1 MSTLQFVFGA
11 SGSGKTEFCIRKALE
26 EAGKDLNHNV
36 YYLVPEQDT
45 LAMQKRIVMHEKNKG
60 KGILNLDVLSFQRLY
75 YASFSHA
82 NKKVPKSLDEMGK
95 VMVLSLVA
103 EKYNRNLLY
112 FQGEIDKPGF
122 LEEAKSLISE
132 CMQYGISPENL
143 STCALK
149 SVKKLTGA
157 KLHDMALLYEGFLS
171 WLLEHKK
178 YTEEGIQ
185 DLALEQI
192 LQDPNYKNASFLL
205 DGFTGFTVSELRCLE
220 ILMEGENDILISL
233 EIRSREEGNL
243 YDKGDLSSLFYLTK
257 DAVKEVEELALKL
270 KVKVLPEINVN
281 LYDSISG
288 ERRKEGEVYPRFE
301 KIPALQKICD
311 DYAFGQTEGERVGTV
326 GEKRD
331 RSLEPF
337 EKTNQ
342 KEAQEEAQKEKRIQP
357 FGISIRECPNIL
369 REVEEA
375 AAEIRALVKNEG
387 YRYRDIAVIVP
398 DPESY
403 RDILFRK
410 WKDLEIPFFLE
421 EDIKLMDSPYGKVV
435 RSALLVLE
443 KGFLFDAVF
452 RYLRAFPYRGA
463 EEEELVDR
471 WENLAR
477 ERGWKGLEAFSSLL
491 QSEEGE
497 EELSRGTEEEEEI
510 QSEEV
515 ERHPEEEEINSEEKG
530 ERAYKKKVEDY
541 QAYRD
546 LTCLFTFYERN
557 RKSADQK
564 EEKELDD
571 EKGQNE
577 EKKEKGLVLKD
588 RIDSLSELLEKT
600 DLENRLLVSLSF
612 LAEEGMENREESFEK
627 SIGIILEMMEKM
639 RESLGEIFISKKSFG
654 KLFDLAFSLEKLRQ
668 IPATLD
674 QLVVGDLRRS
684 RFHNPKAFF
693 FLGLSSEFLPKGMGK
708 SIIFTEKERAFLRE
722 SGYRLSPLSWEESYM
737 EKYYVYKAFLTPK
750 ERLYLSYPRAVRNGK
765 SGKASPYLKELFPL
779 FPDLKIIYSEGEKLP
794 IYNGKRALEEL
805 VEELPKQCTGKSLF
819 LQKEE
824 ILHRFKTESFR
835 LLQYLWN
842 REEYR
847 EEVERILKGIF
858 FENTEERITKE
869 MSLALYGEILK
880 GSVSR
885 MEVFYSCPY
894 AHFLQYGLNLKDRK
908 TSEVQ
913 AFTIGNVYHRM
924 LELFFQKLMRRKD
937 IEEVFGE
944 KLEELLEEVLE
955 ELWQDPEFSFFLSG
969 GRNEYLRMKLKK
981 NGRRILW
988 ALGKQLMG
996 GDFRPKAVEEEFK
1009 MEEEGLQLRGRID
1022 RVDEYLSEDR
1032 KKLFL
1037 KVIDYKSGKKEF
1049 SLKNLFSGL
1058 DLQLPLYMDYVLQ
1071 REKER
1076 NPNREVLPSA
1086 LFYFT
1091 MDNPVIPYEE
1101 DFDPEKERLKA
1112 FKPSGLVNLS
1122 EESLSHLE
1130 KREGE
1135 SLLLPV
1141 QCKNGEVEEK
1151 GAAVSSEKLKALLE
1165 FAKQEMLE
1173 GAKRIKEGEKGISP
1187 IRKEG
1192 DITACSY
1199 CPYHSICGFDEDLP
1213 NFRYRNPDSRTDEEL
1228 WEEILKKTK
1237 GKTEEDIEKSDTG
1250 EEKTLIRAKDAKN
1263 IETRKEDGDE

>member
-45 LAMQKRIVMHEKNKG
+45 LAMQKRIVMHENNKG
-60 KGILNLDVLSFQRLY
+60 KGIINLDVLSFQRLY
-75 YASFSHA
+75 YASFSHR
-82 NKKVPKSLDEMGK
+82 NKPVPKALDEMGK

-103 EKYNRNLLY
+103 EKYNRNLHY

-143 STCALK
+143 SACARK

-157 KLHDMALLYEGFLS
+157 KLHDMALLYEGFLN

-185 DLALEQI
+185 DLALEQV
-192 LQDPNYKNASFLL
+192 LQDSNYKNASFLL

-270 KVKVLPEINVN
+270 NVKVLPEINVN

-311 DYAFGQTEGERVGTV
+311 DYAFGQTEGERAGTA

-337 EKTNQ
+337 EKT
-342 KEAQEEAQKEKRIQP
+342 EQKEKQNKP

-375 AAEIRALVKNEG
+375 AAEIRALVKDEG

-463 EEEELVDR
+463 VEEELVDR

-477 ERGWKGLEAFSSLL
+477 ERGLKGLESFSSLL
-491 QSEEGE
+491 QSDEGE
-497 EELSRGTEEEEEI
+497 EELSAGTEEEEEI
-510 QSEEV
+510 QSK
-515 ERHPEEEEINSEEKG
+515 EKG
-530 ERAYKKKVEDY
+530 ESAYKKKVEDY

-546 LTCLFTFYERN
+546 LTCLFTFFERN

-564 EEKELDD
+564 EEKEQDD
-571 EKGQNE
+571 ERGQNE

-600 DLENRLLVSLSF
+600 DLENRLLESLSF
-612 LAEEGMENREESFEK
+612 LSEEGMENREESFEK

-639 RESLGEIFISKKSFG
+639 RESLGEISISKKSFG

-674 QLVVGDLRRS
+674 QVVVGDLRRS

-708 SIIFTEKERAFLRE
+708 NIIFTEKERAFLRE
-722 SGYRLSPLSWEESYM
+722 SGYRLSPLSWEESYI

-779 FPDLKIIYSEGEKLP
+779 FSDLKIIYSERQKLP

-805 VEELPKQCTGKSLF
+805 VEELPKKCTGKSLY

-824 ILHRFKTESFR
+824 IVHRFKTESFR

-842 REEYR
+842 REEYH
-847 EEVERILKGIF
+847 EEVEKILKGIF

-885 MEVFYSCPY
+885 MEIFYSCPY

-913 AFTIGNVYHRM
+913 AFTIGNLYHRM
-924 LELFFQKLMRRKD
+924 LELFFKKLMRRKD
-937 IEEVFGE
+937 MEEAFGE
-944 KLEELLEEVLE
+944 KLEEILNEVLE
-955 ELWQDPEFSFFLSG
+955 ELWQDPEFSLFLSG
-969 GRNEYLRMKLKK
+969 GRNEYLRMKLQK

-988 ALGKQLMG
+988 ALGKQLLG

-1032 KKLFL
+1032 KTLFL
-1037 KVIDYKSGKKEF
+1037 KVIDYKSGKKAF
-1049 SLKNLFSGL
+1049 SLKNLFAGL

-1071 REKER
+1071 REKEK

-1091 MDNPVIPYEE
+1091 MENPVIPY
-1101 DFDPEKERLKA
+1101 DKDSDPDKERLKA
-1112 FKPSGLVNLS
+1112 FKPSGLVNFS

-1130 KREGE
+1130 KREEE

-1151 GAAVSSEKLKALLE
+1151 GAAVSSEKLEALLA
-1165 FAKQEMLE
+1165 FARKEMLE

-1199 CPYHSICGFDEDLP
+1199 CPYHSICGFDEDIP
-1213 NFRYRNPDSRTDEEL
+1213 NFRYRSPDSRTDEEL
-1228 WEEILKKTK
+1228 WEEILKKT
-1237 GKTEEDIEKSDTG
+1237 EEEIEESDTG

>member
-11 SGSGKTEFCIRKALE
+11 SGSGKTEFCVRKAME
-26 EAGKDLNHNV
+26 EAKKDLNHNV

-45 LAMQKRIVMHEKNKG
+45 LAMQKRIVMHENNKG
-60 KGILNLDVLSFQRLY
+60 KGIINLDVLSFQRLY
-75 YASFSHA
+75 YASFSHR
-82 NKKVPKSLDEMGK
+82 NKTVPKALDEMGK

-143 STCALK
+143 SNCALK

-157 KLHDMALLYEGFLS
+157 KFHDMALLYAGFLN
-171 WLLEHKK
+171 WLLEHGK

-185 DLALEQI
+185 DLSLEQV
-192 LQDPNYKNASFLL
+192 LQDPNYKNATFLL

-220 ILMEGENDILISL
+220 ILMEGENNILISL

-243 YDKGDLSSLFYLTK
+243 YEKGDMSSLFYLTK

-270 KVKVLPEINVN
+270 NVKVLPAINVN

-311 DYAFGQTEGERVGTV
+311 DYAYGKAEVERAGRGQ
-326 GEKRD
+326 EKRD
-331 RSLEPF
+331 VKSF
-337 EKTNQ
+337 EKT
-342 KEAQEEAQKEKRIQP
+342 EQEEERKEKQIRP
-357 FGISIRECPNIL
+357 FGITLRECPNIL

-375 AAEIRALVKNEG
+375 AVEIRALVKDEG

-463 EEEELVDR
+463 VEEELVDR
-471 WENLAR
+471 WENIAR
-477 ERGWKGLEAFSSLL
+477 ERGLKGLEAFSSLL
-491 QSEEGE
+491 KS
-497 EELSRGTEEEEEI
+497 EEEEI
-510 QSEEV
+510 QSEEK
-515 ERHPEEEEINSEEKG
+515 E

-557 RKSADQK
+557 RKSAEQK
-564 EEKELDD
+564 EEKEQD
-571 EKGQNE
+571 EQKGQRGQIE

-600 DLENRLLVSLSF
+600 DLENRLLGSLSF
-612 LAEEGMENREESFEK
+612 LSEEGMENREESFEK

-639 RESLGEIFISKKSFG
+639 RESLGEISISKKSFG

-674 QLVVGDLRRS
+674 QVVVGDLRRS
-684 RFHNPKAFF
+684 RFHNPKTFF

-708 SIIFTEKERAFLRE
+708 NIIFTEKERAFLRE
-722 SGYRLSPLSWEESYM
+722 SGYRLSPLSWEESYI

-779 FPDLKIIYSEGEKLP
+779 FSDLKIIYSERQKLP

-805 VEELPKQCTGKSLF
+805 VEELPKKCTGKSLY

-824 ILHRFKTESFR
+824 IVHRFKTESFR

-842 REEYR
+842 REEYH
-847 EEVERILKGIF
+847 EEVEKILKGIF

-885 MEVFYSCPY
+885 MEIFYSCPY

-913 AFTIGNVYHRM
+913 AFTIGNLYHRM
-924 LELFFQKLMRRKD
+924 LELFFKKLMRRKD
-937 IEEVFGE
+937 MEEAFGE
-944 KLEELLEEVLE
+944 KLEEILNEVLE
-955 ELWQDPEFSFFLSG
+955 ELWQDPEFSLFLSG
-969 GRNEYLRMKLKK
+969 GRNEYLRMKLQK

-988 ALGKQLMG
+988 ALGKQLLG

-1032 KKLFL
+1032 KTLFL
-1037 KVIDYKSGKKEF
+1037 KVIDYKSGKKAF
-1049 SLKNLFSGL
+1049 SLKNLFAGL

-1071 REKER
+1071 REKEK
-1076 NPNREVLPSA
+1076 NSNREVLPSA

-1091 MDNPVIPYEE
+1091 MENPVIPY
-1101 DFDPEKERLKA
+1101 DKDSDPDKERLKA
-1112 FKPSGLVNLS
+1112 FKPSGLVNFS

-1130 KREGE
+1130 KREEE

-1151 GAAVSSEKLKALLE
+1151 GAAVSSEKLEALLA
-1165 FAKQEMLE
+1165 FARKEMLE

-1192 DITACSY
+1192 DITSCSY
-1199 CPYHSICGFDEDLP
+1199 CPYHSICGFDEDIP
-1213 NFRYRNPDSRTDEEL
+1213 NFRYRSPDSRTDEEL
-1228 WEEILKKTK
+1228 WEEILKKT
-1237 GKTEEDIEKSDTG
+1237 EEEIEESDTG

>member
-45 LAMQKRIVMHEKNKG
+45 LAMQKRIVMHENNKG
-60 KGILNLDVLSFQRLY
+60 KGIINLDGLSFQRLY
-75 YASFSHA
+75 YASFSHR
-82 NKKVPKSLDEMGK
+82 NKPVPKALDEMGK

-103 EKYNRNLLY
+103 EKYNRNLHY

-143 STCALK
+143 SACARK

-157 KLHDMALLYEGFLS
+157 KLHDMALLYEGFLN

-185 DLALEQI
+185 DLALEQV
-192 LQDPNYKNASFLL
+192 LQDSNYKNASFLL

-270 KVKVLPEINVN
+270 NVKVLPEINVN

-311 DYAFGQTEGERVGTV
+311 DYAFGQTEGERAGTA

-337 EKTNQ
+337 EKT
-342 KEAQEEAQKEKRIQP
+342 EQKEKQNKP

-375 AAEIRALVKNEG
+375 AAEIRALVKDEG

-463 EEEELVDR
+463 VEEELVDR

-477 ERGWKGLEAFSSLL
+477 ERGLKGLESFSSLL
-491 QSEEGE
+491 QSDEGE
-497 EELSRGTEEEEEI
+497 EELSAGTEEEEEI
-510 QSEEV
+510 QSK
-515 ERHPEEEEINSEEKG
+515 EKG
-530 ERAYKKKVEDY
+530 ESAYKKKVEDY

-546 LTCLFTFYERN
+546 LTCLFTFFERN

-564 EEKELDD
+564 EEKEQDD
-571 EKGQNE
+571 ERGQNE

-600 DLENRLLVSLSF
+600 DLENRLLESLSF
-612 LAEEGMENREESFEK
+612 LSEEGMENREESFEK
-627 SIGIILEMMEKM
+627 SIGIILEIMEKM
-639 RESLGEIFISKKSFG
+639 RESLGEISISKKSFG

-674 QLVVGDLRRS
+674 QVVVGDLRRS

-708 SIIFTEKERAFLRE
+708 NIIFTEKERAFLRE
-722 SGYRLSPLSWEESYM
+722 SGYRLSPLSWEESYI

-779 FPDLKIIYSEGEKLP
+779 FSDLKIIYSERQKLP

-805 VEELPKQCTGKSLF
+805 VEELPKKCTGKSLY

-824 ILHRFKTESFR
+824 IVHRFKTESFR

-842 REEYR
+842 REEYH
-847 EEVERILKGIF
+847 EEVEKILKGIF

-913 AFTIGNVYHRM
+913 AFTIGNLYHRM
-924 LELFFQKLMRRKD
+924 LELFFKKLMRRKD
-937 IEEVFGE
+937 MEEAFGE
-944 KLEELLEEVLE
+944 KLEEILNEVLE
-955 ELWQDPEFSFFLSG
+955 ELWQDPEFSLFLSG
-969 GRNEYLRMKLKK
+969 GRNEYLRMKLQK

-988 ALGKQLMG
+988 ALGKQLLG

-1032 KKLFL
+1032 KTLFL
-1037 KVIDYKSGKKEF
+1037 KVIDYKSGKKAF
-1049 SLKNLFSGL
+1049 SLKNLFAGL

-1071 REKER
+1071 REKEK

-1091 MDNPVIPYEE
+1091 MENPVIPY
-1101 DFDPEKERLKA
+1101 DKDSDPDKERLKA
-1112 FKPSGLVNLS
+1112 FKPSGLVNFS

-1130 KREGE
+1130 KREEE

-1151 GAAVSSEKLKALLE
+1151 GAAVSSEKLEALLA
-1165 FAKQEMLE
+1165 FARKEMLE

-1192 DITACSY
+1192 DITSCSY
-1199 CPYHSICGFDEDLP
+1199 CPYHSICGFDEDIP
-1213 NFRYRNPDSRTDEEL
+1213 NFRYRSPDSRTDEEL
-1228 WEEILKKTK
+1228 WEEILKKT
-1237 GKTEEDIEKSDTG
+1237 EEEIEESDTG

>member
-45 LAMQKRIVMHEKNKG
+45 LAMQKRIVMHENNKG
-60 KGILNLDVLSFQRLY
+60 KGIINLDVLSFQRLY
-75 YASFSHA
+75 YASFSHR
-82 NKKVPKSLDEMGK
+82 NKAVPKALDEMGK

-157 KLHDMALLYEGFLS
+157 KLHDMALLYKGFLS
-171 WLLEHKK
+171 WLLEHGK
-178 YTEEGIQ
+178 YTEEGIH
-185 DLALEQI
+185 DLALEHV
-192 LQDPNYKNASFLL
+192 LEDPNYKNASFFL

-220 ILMEGENDILISL
+220 ILMEGDNDILISL

-257 DAVKEVEELALKL
+257 DAVKEVEDLALKL

-311 DYAFGQTEGERVGTV
+311 DYAFGQTEGERAGTA

-337 EKTNQ
+337 EKT
-342 KEAQEEAQKEKRIQP
+342 EQKEKQNKP

-375 AAEIRALVKNEG
+375 AVEIRALVKDES

-398 DPESY
+398 DSESY

-463 EEEELVDR
+463 VEEELMDR
-471 WENLAR
+471 WENIAR
-477 ERGWKGLEAFSSLL
+477 ERGLKGLEAFSSLL
-491 QSEEGE
+491 KPEEGE
-497 EELSRGTEEEEEI
+497 EELSAGTEEEEI
-510 QSEEV
+510 Q
-515 ERHPEEEEINSEEKG
+515 PEEEEKQSEEKG

-546 LTCLFTFYERN
+546 LSCLFTFYEKN
-557 RKSADQK
+557 RKSAEQK
-564 EEKELDD
+564 EEKEQD
-571 EKGQNE
+571 EQKGQRGQIE

-600 DLENRLLVSLSF
+600 DLENRLLGSLSF

-627 SIGIILEMMEKM
+627 SIGIILEIIEKM
-639 RESLGEIFISKKSFG
+639 RESLGEISISKKSFG

-674 QLVVGDLRRS
+674 QVVVGDLRRS

-708 SIIFTEKERAFLRE
+708 KIIFTEKERAFLRE
-722 SGYRLSPLSWEESYM
+722 SGYRLSPLSWEESYI

-779 FPDLKIIYSEGEKLP
+779 FPDLKIIYSEREKLP

-847 EEVERILKGIF
+847 KEVERILKGIF

-955 ELWQDPEFSFFLSG
+955 ELWQDPEFSLFLSG

-988 ALGKQLMG
+988 ALGKQLIG

-1032 KKLFL
+1032 KTLFL
-1037 KVIDYKSGKKEF
+1037 KVIDYKSGKKAF

-1071 REKER
+1071 REKEK

-1151 GAAVSSEKLKALLE
+1151 GAAVSSEKLEALLE
-1165 FAKQEMLE
+1165 FVKKEMLK

-1237 GKTEEDIEKSDTG
+1237 GKTEEDIEESDTG
-1250 EEKTLIRAKDAKN
+1250 KEKTLIRAKDAKN
-1263 IETRKEDGDE
+1263 IVKRKEDGDE

>member
-11 SGSGKTEFCIRKALE
+11 SGSGKTEFCVRKALE
-26 EAGKDLNHNV
+26 EAEKDLNHNV

-45 LAMQKRIVMHEKNKG
+45 LAMQKRIVMYENNKG
-60 KGILNLDVLSFQRLY
+60 KGIINLDVLSFQRLY
-75 YASFSHA
+75 YASFSHR
-82 NKKVPKSLDEMGK
+82 NKTVPKALDEMGK

-143 STCALK
+143 SNCALK

-157 KLHDMALLYEGFLS
+157 KLHDMALLYAGFLN
-171 WLLEHKK
+171 WLLEHGK

-185 DLALEQI
+185 DLALEQV
-192 LQDPNYKNASFLL
+192 LQDPNYKNATFLL

-220 ILMEGENDILISL
+220 ILMEGENNILISL

-243 YDKGDLSSLFYLTK
+243 YEKGDMSSLFYLTK

-270 KVKVLPEINVN
+270 NVKVLPAINVN

-311 DYAFGQTEGERVGTV
+311 DYAYGKAEVERACRGQ
-326 GEKRD
+326 EKRD
-331 RSLEPF
+331 VKSF
-337 EKTNQ
+337 EKT
-342 KEAQEEAQKEKRIQP
+342 EQEEKQKEKQIRP
-357 FGISIRECPNIL
+357 FGITLRECPNIL

-375 AAEIRALVKNEG
+375 AVEIRALVKDEG

-421 EDIKLMDSPYGKVV
+421 EDIKLMDSPYGKVL

-443 KGFLFDAVF
+443 KGFLFDTVF

-463 EEEELVDR
+463 GEEELVDR
-471 WENLAR
+471 WENIAR
-477 ERGWKGLEAFSSLL
+477 ERGLKGLPAFSSLL
-491 QSEEGE
+491 KPEEDE
-497 EELSRGTEEEEEI
+497 TEEEKEE
-510 QSEEV
+510 
-515 ERHPEEEEINSEEKG
+515 RT
-530 ERAYKKKVEDY
+530 YKKKVEDY
-541 QAYRD
+541 QAYWD

-557 RKSADQK
+557 RKSA
-564 EEKELDD
+564 
-571 EKGQNE
+571 
-577 EKKEKGLVLKD
+577 EKGLVLKD

-600 DLENRLLVSLSF
+600 DLENRLLESLSF
-612 LAEEGMENREESFEK
+612 LSEEGMENREESFEK

-639 RESLGEIFISKKSFG
+639 RESLGEISISKKSFG

-674 QLVVGDLRRS
+674 QVVVGDLRRS
-684 RFHNPKAFF
+684 RFHNPKAFL

-708 SIIFTEKERAFLRE
+708 KIIFTEKEREFLRE
-722 SGYRLSPLSWEESYM
+722 SGYRLSPLSWEESYI

-765 SGKASPYLKELFPL
+765 SGKVSPYLKELFPL
-779 FPDLKIIYSEGEKLP
+779 FPDLKIIYSEKEKLP

-805 VEELPKQCTGKSLF
+805 VEELPKKCTGKSLY

-824 ILHRFKTESFR
+824 IVHRFKTESFR
-835 LLQYLWN
+835 LLHYLWN

-847 EEVERILKGIF
+847 EEVKKILKGIF

-885 MEVFYSCPY
+885 MEIFYSCPY
-894 AHFLQYGLNLKDRK
+894 AHFLQCGLNLKDRK

-913 AFTIGNVYHRM
+913 AFTIGNLYHRM
-924 LELFFQKLMRRKD
+924 LELFFRKLMRRKD
-937 IEEVFGE
+937 MEEAFGE
-944 KLEELLEEVLE
+944 KREELLNEVLE
-955 ELWQDPEFSFFLSG
+955 ELWQDPEFSLFLSG
-969 GRNEYLRMKLKK
+969 GRNEYLRMKLQK

-988 ALGKQLMG
+988 ALGKQLLG

-1032 KKLFL
+1032 KTLFL
-1037 KVIDYKSGKKEF
+1037 KVIDYKSGKKAF
-1049 SLKNLFSGL
+1049 SLKNLFAGL

-1071 REKER
+1071 REKEK
-1076 NPNREVLPSA
+1076 NSNREVLPSA

-1091 MDNPVIPYEE
+1091 MENPVIPY
-1101 DFDPEKERLKA
+1101 DKDSDPDKERLKA
-1112 FKPSGLVNLS
+1112 FKPSGLVNFS

-1151 GAAVSSEKLKALLE
+1151 GAAVSSEKLEALLA
-1165 FAKQEMLE
+1165 FARKEMLE

-1192 DITACSY
+1192 DITSCSY
-1199 CPYHSICGFDEDLP
+1199 CPYHSICGFDEDIP
-1213 NFRYRNPDSRTDEEL
+1213 NFRYRSPDSRTDEEL
-1228 WEEILKKTK
+1228 WEEILKKT
-1237 GKTEEDIEKSDTG
+1237 EEKIEESDTG

>member
-11 SGSGKTEFCIRKALE
+11 SGSGKTEFCVRKALE
-26 EAGKDLNHNV
+26 EAEKDLNHNV

-45 LAMQKRIVMHEKNKG
+45 LAMQKRIVMYENNKG
-60 KGILNLDVLSFQRLY
+60 KGIINLDVLSFQRLY
-75 YASFSHA
+75 YASFSHR
-82 NKKVPKSLDEMGK
+82 NKTVPKALDEMGK

-143 STCALK
+143 SNCALK

-157 KLHDMALLYEGFLS
+157 KLHDMALLYAGFLN
-171 WLLEHKK
+171 WLLEHGK

-185 DLALEQI
+185 DLALEQV
-192 LQDPNYKNASFLL
+192 LQDPNYKNATFLL

-220 ILMEGENDILISL
+220 ILMEGENNILISL

-243 YDKGDLSSLFYLTK
+243 YEKGDMSSLFYLTK

-270 KVKVLPEINVN
+270 NVKVLPAINVN

-311 DYAFGQTEGERVGTV
+311 DYAYGKAEVERACRGQ
-326 GEKRD
+326 EKRD
-331 RSLEPF
+331 VKSF
-337 EKTNQ
+337 EKT
-342 KEAQEEAQKEKRIQP
+342 EQEEKQKEKQIRP
-357 FGISIRECPNIL
+357 FGITLRECPNIL

-375 AAEIRALVKNEG
+375 AVEIRALVKDEG

-421 EDIKLMDSPYGKVV
+421 EDIKLMDSPYGKVL

-443 KGFLFDAVF
+443 KGFLFDTVF

-463 EEEELVDR
+463 GEEELVDR
-471 WENLAR
+471 WENIAR
-477 ERGWKGLEAFSSLL
+477 ERGLKGLPAFSSLL
-491 QSEEGE
+491 KPEEDE
-497 EELSRGTEEEEEI
+497 TEEEKEE
-510 QSEEV
+510 
-515 ERHPEEEEINSEEKG
+515 RT
-530 ERAYKKKVEDY
+530 YKKKVEDY
-541 QAYRD
+541 QAYWD

-557 RKSADQK
+557 RKSA
-564 EEKELDD
+564 
-571 EKGQNE
+571 
-577 EKKEKGLVLKD
+577 EKGLVLKD

-600 DLENRLLVSLSF
+600 DLENRLLESLSF
-612 LAEEGMENREESFEK
+612 LSEEGMENREESFEK

-639 RESLGEIFISKKSFG
+639 RESLGEISISKKSFG

-674 QLVVGDLRRS
+674 QVVVGDLRRS
-684 RFHNPKAFF
+684 RFHNPKAFL

-708 SIIFTEKERAFLRE
+708 KIIFTEKEREFLRE
-722 SGYRLSPLSWEESYM
+722 SGYRLSPLSWEESYI

-750 ERLYLSYPRAVRNGK
+750 ERLYLSYPRTLRNGK
-765 SGKASPYLKELFPL
+765 SGKASPYLKELLPL
-779 FPDLKIIYSEGEKLP
+779 FSDLKIIYSEKEKLP

-805 VEELPKQCTGKSLF
+805 VEELPKKCTGKSLY

-824 ILHRFKTESFR
+824 IVHRFKTESFR
-835 LLQYLWN
+835 LLHYLWN

-847 EEVERILKGIF
+847 EEVKKILKGIF

-913 AFTIGNVYHRM
+913 AFTIGNLYHRM
-924 LELFFQKLMRRKD
+924 LELFFRKLMRRKD
-937 IEEVFGE
+937 MEEAFGE
-944 KLEELLEEVLE
+944 KREELLNEVLE
-955 ELWQDPEFSFFLSG
+955 ELWQDPEFSLFLSG
-969 GRNEYLRMKLKK
+969 GRNEYLRMKLQK

-988 ALGKQLMG
+988 ALGKQLLG

-1032 KKLFL
+1032 KTLFL
-1037 KVIDYKSGKKEF
+1037 KVIDYKSGKKAF
-1049 SLKNLFSGL
+1049 SLKNLFAGL

-1071 REKER
+1071 REKEK
-1076 NPNREVLPSA
+1076 NSNREVLPSA

-1091 MDNPVIPYEE
+1091 MENPVIPY
-1101 DFDPEKERLKA
+1101 DKDSDPDKERLKA
-1112 FKPSGLVNLS
+1112 FKPSGLVNFS

-1151 GAAVSSEKLKALLE
+1151 GAAVSSEKLEALLA
-1165 FAKQEMLE
+1165 FARKEMLE

-1192 DITACSY
+1192 DITSCSY
-1199 CPYHSICGFDEDLP
+1199 CPYHSICGFDEDIP
-1213 NFRYRNPDSRTDEEL
+1213 NFRYRSPDSRTDEEL
-1228 WEEILKKTK
+1228 WEEILKKT
-1237 GKTEEDIEKSDTG
+1237 EEKIEESDTG

>member
-11 SGSGKTEFCIRKALE
+11 SGSGKTEFCVRKALE
-26 EAGKDLNHNV
+26 EAEKDLNHNV

-45 LAMQKRIVMHEKNKG
+45 LAMQKRIVMYENNKG
-60 KGILNLDVLSFQRLY
+60 KGIINLDVLSFQRLY
-75 YASFSHA
+75 YASFSHR
-82 NKKVPKSLDEMGK
+82 NKTVPKALDEMGK

-143 STCALK
+143 SNCALK

-157 KLHDMALLYEGFLS
+157 KLHDMALLYAGFLN
-171 WLLEHKK
+171 WLLEHGK

-185 DLALEQI
+185 DLALEQV
-192 LQDPNYKNASFLL
+192 LQDPNYKNATFLL

-220 ILMEGENDILISL
+220 ILMEGENNILISL

-243 YDKGDLSSLFYLTK
+243 YEKGDMSSLFYLTK

-270 KVKVLPEINVN
+270 NVKVLPAINVN
-281 LYDSISG
+281 LYDSIRG

-311 DYAFGQTEGERVGTV
+311 DYAYGKAEVERACRGQ
-326 GEKRD
+326 EKRD
-331 RSLEPF
+331 VKSF
-337 EKTNQ
+337 EKT
-342 KEAQEEAQKEKRIQP
+342 EQEEKQKEKQIRP
-357 FGISIRECPNIL
+357 FGITLRECPNIL

-375 AAEIRALVKNEG
+375 AVEIRALVKDEG

-421 EDIKLMDSPYGKVV
+421 EDIKLMDSPYGKVL

-443 KGFLFDAVF
+443 KGFLFDTVF

-463 EEEELVDR
+463 GEEELVDR
-471 WENLAR
+471 WENIAR
-477 ERGWKGLEAFSSLL
+477 ERGLKGLPAFSSLL
-491 QSEEGE
+491 KPEEDE
-497 EELSRGTEEEEEI
+497 TEEEKEE
-510 QSEEV
+510 
-515 ERHPEEEEINSEEKG
+515 RT
-530 ERAYKKKVEDY
+530 YKKKVEDY
-541 QAYRD
+541 QAYWD

-557 RKSADQK
+557 RKSA
-564 EEKELDD
+564 
-571 EKGQNE
+571 
-577 EKKEKGLVLKD
+577 EKGLVLKD

-600 DLENRLLVSLSF
+600 DLENRLLESLSF
-612 LAEEGMENREESFEK
+612 LSEEGMENREESFEK

-639 RESLGEIFISKKSFG
+639 RESLGEISISKKSFG

-674 QLVVGDLRRS
+674 QVVVGDLRRS
-684 RFHNPKAFF
+684 RFHNPKAFL

-708 SIIFTEKERAFLRE
+708 KIIFTEKEREFLRE
-722 SGYRLSPLSWEESYM
+722 SGYRLSPLSWEESYI

-750 ERLYLSYPRAVRNGK
+750 ERLYLSYPRTLRNGK
-765 SGKASPYLKELFPL
+765 SGKASPYLKELLPL
-779 FPDLKIIYSEGEKLP
+779 FSDLKIIYSEKEKLP

-805 VEELPKQCTGKSLF
+805 VEELPKKCTGKSLY

-824 ILHRFKTESFR
+824 IVHRFKTESFR
-835 LLQYLWN
+835 LLHYLWN

-847 EEVERILKGIF
+847 EEVKKILKGIF

-913 AFTIGNVYHRM
+913 AFTIGNLYHRM
-924 LELFFQKLMRRKD
+924 LELFFRKLMRRKD
-937 IEEVFGE
+937 MEEAFGE
-944 KLEELLEEVLE
+944 KREELLNEVLE
-955 ELWQDPEFSFFLSG
+955 ELWQDPEFSLFLSG
-969 GRNEYLRMKLKK
+969 GRNEYLRMKLQK

-988 ALGKQLMG
+988 ALGKQLLG

-1032 KKLFL
+1032 KTLFL
-1037 KVIDYKSGKKEF
+1037 KVIDYKSGKKAF
-1049 SLKNLFSGL
+1049 SLKNLFAGL

-1086 LFYFT
+1086 LFYFA

-1151 GAAVSSEKLKALLE
+1151 GAAVSSEKLEALLA
-1165 FAKQEMLE
+1165 FARKEMLE

-1192 DITACSY
+1192 DITSCSY
-1199 CPYHSICGFDEDLP
+1199 CPYHSICGFDEDIP
-1213 NFRYRNPDSRTDEEL
+1213 NFRYRSPDSRTDEEL
-1228 WEEILKKTK
+1228 WEEILKKT
-1237 GKTEEDIEKSDTG
+1237 EEKIEESDTG

>member
-45 LAMQKRIVMHEKNKG
+45 LAMQKRIVMHENNKG
-60 KGILNLDVLSFQRLY
+60 KGIINLDVLSFQRLY
-75 YASFSHA
+75 YASFSHR
-82 NKKVPKSLDEMGK
+82 NKPVPKALDEMGK

-103 EKYNRNLLY
+103 EKYNRNLHY

-143 STCALK
+143 SACALK

-157 KLHDMALLYEGFLS
+157 KLHDMALLYEGFLN

-185 DLALEQI
+185 DLALEQV
-192 LQDPNYKNASFLL
+192 LQDSNYKNASFLL

-243 YDKGDLSSLFYLTK
+243 YDRGDLSSLFYLTK

-311 DYAFGQTEGERVGTV
+311 DYAFGQTEGERG
-326 GEKRD
+326 GRGQEKKD
-331 RSLEPF
+331 VKTF
-337 EKTNQ
+337 EKT
-342 KEAQEEAQKEKRIQP
+342 EQEEAQKEKRIQP

-375 AAEIRALVKNEG
+375 AVEIRALVKDEG
-387 YRYRDIAVIVP
+387 YCYRDIAVIVP

-463 EEEELVDR
+463 VEEELVDR
-471 WENLAR
+471 WENIAR
-477 ERGWKGLEAFSSLL
+477 ERGLKGLEAFSSLL
-491 QSEEGE
+491 KS
-497 EELSRGTEEEEEI
+497 EEEEI
-510 QSEEV
+510 QSEEK
-515 ERHPEEEEINSEEKG
+515 E

-557 RKSADQK
+557 RKSAEKEGEKEQS
-564 EEKELDD
+564 EEKQEG
-571 EKGQNE
+571 ETQQNE
-577 EKKEKGLVLKD
+577 ENKEKGLVLKD

-600 DLENRLLVSLSF
+600 DLENRLLESLSF
-612 LAEEGMENREESFEK
+612 LSEEGMENREESFEK

-639 RESLGEIFISKKSFG
+639 RESLGEISISKKSFG

-674 QLVVGDLRRS
+674 QVVVGDLRRS
-684 RFHNPKAFF
+684 RFHNPKAFL

-708 SIIFTEKERAFLRE
+708 KIIFTEKEREFLRE
-722 SGYRLSPLSWEESYM
+722 SGYRLSPLSWEESYI

-750 ERLYLSYPRAVRNGK
+750 ERLYLSYPRTLRNGK
-765 SGKASPYLKELFPL
+765 SGKASPYLKELLPL
-779 FPDLKIIYSEGEKLP
+779 FPDLKIIYSEKEKLP

-805 VEELPKQCTGKSLF
+805 VEELPKKCTGKSLY

-824 ILHRFKTESFR
+824 IVHRFKTESFR

-842 REEYR
+842 REEYH
-847 EEVERILKGIF
+847 EEVEKILKGIF

-955 ELWQDPEFSFFLSG
+955 ELWQDPEFSLFLSG

-1009 MEEEGLQLRGRID
+1009 MEEEGLHLRGRID

-1037 KVIDYKSGKKEF
+1037 KVIDYKSGKKAF

-1101 DFDPEKERLKA
+1101 DFDPEKERIKA

-1130 KREGE
+1130 KREEE

-1165 FAKQEMLE
+1165 FAKKEMLE

-1237 GKTEEDIEKSDTG
+1237 GKTEEDIEESDTG

-1263 IETRKEDGDE
+1263 IETRKEESNE

>member
-11 SGSGKTEFCIRKALE
+11 SGSGKTEFCVRKALE
-26 EAGKDLNHNV
+26 EAEKDLNHNV

-45 LAMQKRIVMHEKNKG
+45 LAMQKRIVMHENNKG
-60 KGILNLDVLSFQRLY
+60 KGIINLDVLSFQRLY
-75 YASFSHA
+75 YASFSHR
-82 NKKVPKSLDEMGK
+82 NKTVPKALDEMGK

-143 STCALK
+143 SNCALK
-149 SVKKLTGA
+149 SIKKLTGA
-157 KLHDMALLYEGFLS
+157 KLHDMALLYAGFLN
-171 WLLEHKK
+171 WLLEHGK

-185 DLALEQI
+185 DLALEQV
-192 LQDPNYKNASFLL
+192 LQDPNYKNATFLL

-220 ILMEGENDILISL
+220 ILMEGENNILISL

-243 YDKGDLSSLFYLTK
+243 YEKGDMSSLFYLTK

-270 KVKVLPEINVN
+270 NVKVLPAINVN

-311 DYAFGQTEGERVGTV
+311 DYAYGKAEVERACRGQ
-326 GEKRD
+326 EKRD
-331 RSLEPF
+331 VKSF
-337 EKTNQ
+337 EKT
-342 KEAQEEAQKEKRIQP
+342 EQEEKQKEKQIRP
-357 FGISIRECPNIL
+357 FGITLRECPNIL

-375 AAEIRALVKNEG
+375 AVEIRALVKDEG

-421 EDIKLMDSPYGKVV
+421 EDIKLMDSPYGKVL

-443 KGFLFDAVF
+443 KGFLFDTVF

-463 EEEELVDR
+463 GEEELVDR
-471 WENLAR
+471 WENIAR
-477 ERGWKGLEAFSSLL
+477 ERGLKGLPAFSSLL
-491 QSEEGE
+491 KPEEDE
-497 EELSRGTEEEEEI
+497 TEEEKEE
-510 QSEEV
+510 
-515 ERHPEEEEINSEEKG
+515 RT
-530 ERAYKKKVEDY
+530 YKKKVEDY
-541 QAYRD
+541 QAYWD

-557 RKSADQK
+557 RKSA
-564 EEKELDD
+564 
-571 EKGQNE
+571 
-577 EKKEKGLVLKD
+577 EKGLVLKD

-600 DLENRLLVSLSF
+600 DLENRLLESLSF
-612 LAEEGMENREESFEK
+612 LSEEGMENREESFEK

-639 RESLGEIFISKKSFG
+639 RESLGEISISKKSFG

-674 QLVVGDLRRS
+674 QVVVGDLRRS
-684 RFHNPKAFF
+684 RFHNPKAFL

-708 SIIFTEKERAFLRE
+708 KIIFTEKEREFLRE
-722 SGYRLSPLSWEESYM
+722 SGYRLSPLSWEESYI

-750 ERLYLSYPRAVRNGK
+750 ERLYLSYPRTLRNGK
-765 SGKASPYLKELFPL
+765 SGKASPYLKELLPL
-779 FPDLKIIYSEGEKLP
+779 FSDLKIIYSEKEKLP

-805 VEELPKQCTGKSLF
+805 VEELPKKCTGKSLY

-824 ILHRFKTESFR
+824 IVHRFKTESFR
-835 LLQYLWN
+835 LLHYLWN

-847 EEVERILKGIF
+847 EEVKKILKGIF

-913 AFTIGNVYHRM
+913 AFTIGNLYHRM
-924 LELFFQKLMRRKD
+924 LELFFRKLMRRKD
-937 IEEVFGE
+937 MEEAFGE
-944 KLEELLEEVLE
+944 KREELLNEVLE
-955 ELWQDPEFSFFLSG
+955 ELWQDPEFSLFLSG
-969 GRNEYLRMKLKK
+969 GRNEYLRMKLQK

-988 ALGKQLMG
+988 ALGKQLLG

-1032 KKLFL
+1032 KTLFL
-1037 KVIDYKSGKKEF
+1037 KVIDYKSGKKAF
-1049 SLKNLFSGL
+1049 SLKNLFAGL

-1071 REKER
+1071 REKEK
-1076 NPNREVLPSA
+1076 NSNREVLPSA
-1086 LFYFT
+1086 LFYFA

-1151 GAAVSSEKLKALLE
+1151 GAAVSSEKLEALLA
-1165 FAKQEMLE
+1165 FARKEMLE

-1192 DITACSY
+1192 DITSCSY
-1199 CPYHSICGFDEDLP
+1199 CPYHSICGFDEDIP
-1213 NFRYRNPDSRTDEEL
+1213 NFRYRSPDSRTDEEL
-1228 WEEILKKTK
+1228 WEEILKKT
-1237 GKTEEDIEKSDTG
+1237 EEKIEESDTG

>member
-82 NKKVPKSLDEMGK
+82 NKKVPKALDEMGK

-497 EELSRGTEEEEEI
+497 EI
-510 QSEEV
+510 Q
-515 ERHPEEEEINSEEKG
+515 SEEKG
-530 ERAYKKKVEDY
+530 ERAHKKKVEDY

-546 LTCLFTFYERN
+546 LSCLFTFYEKN
-557 RKSADQK
+557 RKSA
-564 EEKELDD
+564 
-571 EKGQNE
+571 
-577 EKKEKGLVLKD
+577 EKGLVLKD

-600 DLENRLLVSLSF
+600 DLENRLLDSLSF
-612 LAEEGMENREESFEK
+612 LSEEGMENREESFAK

-639 RESLGEIFISKKSFG
+639 RESLGEISISKKSFG

-684 RFHNPKAFF
+684 RFHNPRAFF
-693 FLGLSSEFLPKGMGK
+693 FLGLSAEFLPKGMGK

-779 FPDLKIIYSEGEKLP
+779 FPDLKIIYSEREKLP

-842 REEYR
+842 REEYHK
-847 EEVERILKGIF
+847 EVERILKGIF
-858 FENTEERITKE
+858 FENTEERISRE

-937 IEEVFGE
+937 IEEVFEE

-955 ELWQDPEFSFFLSG
+955 ELWQDPEFSLFLSG

-1009 MEEEGLQLRGRID
+1009 MEEEGLHLRGRID

-1037 KVIDYKSGKKEF
+1037 KVIDYKSGKKAF

-1071 REKER
+1071 REKEK

-1151 GAAVSSEKLKALLE
+1151 GAAVSSEKLEALLE
-1165 FAKQEMLE
+1165 FVKKEMLK

-1237 GKTEEDIEKSDTG
+1237 GKTEEDIEESDTG

>member
-82 NKKVPKSLDEMGK
+82 NKKVPKALDEMGK

-157 KLHDMALLYEGFLS
+157 QLHDMALLYEGFLS

-185 DLALEQI
+185 DLALEQV

-311 DYAFGQTEGERVGTV
+311 DYAFGQTEGERVGIV

-375 AAEIRALVKNEG
+375 AAEIRALVKDEG

-463 EEEELVDR
+463 VEEEMVDR

-477 ERGWKGLEAFSSLL
+477 ERGLKGLEAFSSLL

-497 EELSRGTEEEEEI
+497 EELSAGTEEEEEI
-510 QSEEV
+510 QSG
-515 ERHPEEEEINSEEKG
+515 EEEKQPKEKG
-530 ERAYKKKVEDY
+530 EREHKKKVEDY

-577 EKKEKGLVLKD
+577 EKQEKGVVLKD

-600 DLENRLLVSLSF
+600 DLENRLLESLSF
-612 LAEEGMENREESFEK
+612 LSEEGMENREESFEK

-639 RESLGEIFISKKSFG
+639 RESLGEISISKKSFG

-674 QLVVGDLRRS
+674 QVVVGDLRRS

-708 SIIFTEKERAFLRE
+708 NIIFTEKERAFLRE
-722 SGYRLSPLSWEESYM
+722 SGYRLSPLSWEESYI

-779 FPDLKIIYSEGEKLP
+779 FSDLKIIYSERQKLP

-805 VEELPKQCTGKSLF
+805 VEELPKKCTGKSLY

-824 ILHRFKTESFR
+824 IVHRFKTESFR
-835 LLQYLWN
+835 LLHYLWN

-847 EEVERILKGIF
+847 EEVKKILKGIF

-885 MEVFYSCPY
+885 MEAFYSCPY
-894 AHFLQYGLNLKDRK
+894 AHFLQYGLKLQDRK

-913 AFTIGNVYHRM
+913 AFTIGNLYHRM
-924 LELFFQKLMRRKD
+924 LELFFRKLMGRKD
-937 IEEVFGE
+937 MEEAFGE
-944 KLEELLEEVLE
+944 KREEILNEVLE
-955 ELWQDPEFSFFLSG
+955 ELWQDPEFSLFLSG
-969 GRNEYLRMKLKK
+969 GRNEYLRMKLQK

-988 ALGKQLMG
+988 ALGKQLLG

-1032 KKLFL
+1032 KTLFL
-1037 KVIDYKSGKKEF
+1037 KVIDYKSGKKAF
-1049 SLKNLFSGL
+1049 SLKNLFAGL

-1071 REKER
+1071 REKEK
-1076 NPNREVLPSA
+1076 NPNQEVLPSA

-1091 MDNPVIPYEE
+1091 MENPVIPY
-1101 DFDPEKERLKA
+1101 DKDSDPDKERLKA
-1112 FKPSGLVNLS
+1112 FKPSGLVNVS

-1130 KREGE
+1130 KREEE

-1151 GAAVSSEKLKALLE
+1151 GAAVSSEKLEALLA
-1165 FAKQEMLE
+1165 FAKKEMLE

-1199 CPYHSICGFDEDLP
+1199 CPYHSICGFDEDIP
-1213 NFRYRNPDSRTDEEL
+1213 NFRYRTMDSRTDEEL
-1228 WEEILKKTK
+1228 WEEILKKT
-1237 GKTEEDIEKSDTG
+1237 EEEIEESDTG

-1263 IETRKEDGDE
+1263 IVKRKEDGDE

>member
-45 LAMQKRIVMHEKNKG
+45 LAMQKRIVMHENNKG
-60 KGILNLDVLSFQRLY
+60 KGIINLDVLSFQRLY
-75 YASFSHA
+75 YASFSHR
-82 NKKVPKSLDEMGK
+82 NKPVPKALDEMGK

-103 EKYNRNLLY
+103 EKYNRNLHY

-143 STCALK
+143 SACARK

-157 KLHDMALLYEGFLS
+157 KLHDMALLYEGFLN

-185 DLALEQI
+185 DLALEQV
-192 LQDPNYKNASFLL
+192 LQDSNYKNASFLL

-270 KVKVLPEINVN
+270 NVKVLPEINVN

-311 DYAFGQTEGERVGTV
+311 DYAFGQTEGERAGTA

-337 EKTNQ
+337 EKT
-342 KEAQEEAQKEKRIQP
+342 EQKEKQNKP

-375 AAEIRALVKNEG
+375 AAEIRALVKDEG

-463 EEEELVDR
+463 VEEELVDR

-477 ERGWKGLEAFSSLL
+477 ERGLKGLESFSSLL
-491 QSEEGE
+491 QSDEGE
-497 EELSRGTEEEEEI
+497 EELSAGTEEEEEI
-510 QSEEV
+510 QSK
-515 ERHPEEEEINSEEKG
+515 EKG
-530 ERAYKKKVEDY
+530 ESAYKKKVEDY

-546 LTCLFTFYERN
+546 LTCLFTFFERN

-564 EEKELDD
+564 EEKEQDD
-571 EKGQNE
+571 ERGQNE

-600 DLENRLLVSLSF
+600 DLENRLLESLSF
-612 LAEEGMENREESFEK
+612 LSEEGMENREESFEK
-627 SIGIILEMMEKM
+627 SIGIILEIMEKM
-639 RESLGEIFISKKSFG
+639 RESLGEISISKKSFG

-674 QLVVGDLRRS
+674 QVVVGDLRRS

-708 SIIFTEKERAFLRE
+708 NIIFTEKERAFLRE
-722 SGYRLSPLSWEESYM
+722 SGYRLSPLSWEESYI

-779 FPDLKIIYSEGEKLP
+779 FPDLKIIYSEKEKLP

-805 VEELPKQCTGKSLF
+805 VEELPKKCTGKSLY

-824 ILHRFKTESFR
+824 IVHRFKTESFR
-835 LLQYLWN
+835 LLHYLWN
-842 REEYR
+842 REEYH
-847 EEVERILKGIF
+847 EEVEKILKGIF

-885 MEVFYSCPY
+885 MEIFYSCPY

-913 AFTIGNVYHRM
+913 AFTIGNLYHRM
-924 LELFFQKLMRRKD
+924 LELFFRKLMRRKD
-937 IEEVFGE
+937 MEEAFGE
-944 KLEELLEEVLE
+944 KREELLNEVLE
-955 ELWQDPEFSFFLSG
+955 ELWQDPEFSLFLSG
-969 GRNEYLRMKLKK
+969 GRNEYLRMKLQK

-988 ALGKQLMG
+988 ALGKQLLG

-1032 KKLFL
+1032 KTLFL
-1037 KVIDYKSGKKEF
+1037 KVIDYKSGKKAF
-1049 SLKNLFSGL
+1049 SLKNLFAGL

-1071 REKER
+1071 REKEK

-1091 MDNPVIPYEE
+1091 MENPVIPY
-1101 DFDPEKERLKA
+1101 DKDSDPDKERLKA
-1112 FKPSGLVNLS
+1112 FKPSGLVNFS

-1151 GAAVSSEKLKALLE
+1151 GAAVSSEKLEALLA
-1165 FAKQEMLE
+1165 FAKKEMLE

-1192 DITACSY
+1192 DITSCSY
-1199 CPYHSICGFDEDLP
+1199 CPYHSICGFDEDIP
-1213 NFRYRNPDSRTDEEL
+1213 NFRYRSPDSRTDEEL
-1228 WEEILKKTK
+1228 WEEILKKT
-1237 GKTEEDIEKSDTG
+1237 EEEIEGSDTG

>member
-11 SGSGKTEFCIRKALE
+11 SGSGKTEFCVRKAME
-26 EAGKDLNHNV
+26 EAKKDLNHNV

-45 LAMQKRIVMHEKNKG
+45 LAMQKRIVMHENNKG
-60 KGILNLDVLSFQRLY
+60 KGIINLDVLSFQRLY
-75 YASFSHA
+75 YASFSHR
-82 NKKVPKSLDEMGK
+82 NKTVPKALDEMGK

-143 STCALK
+143 SNCALK

-157 KLHDMALLYEGFLS
+157 KFHDMALLYAGFLN
-171 WLLEHKK
+171 WLLEHGK

-185 DLALEQI
+185 DLSLEQV
-192 LQDPNYKNASFLL
+192 LQDPNYKNATFLL

-220 ILMEGENDILISL
+220 ILMEGENNILISL

-243 YDKGDLSSLFYLTK
+243 YEKGDMSSLFYLTK

-270 KVKVLPEINVN
+270 NVKVLPAINVN

-311 DYAFGQTEGERVGTV
+311 DYAYGKAEVERAGRGQ
-326 GEKRD
+326 EKRD
-331 RSLEPF
+331 VKSF
-337 EKTNQ
+337 EKT
-342 KEAQEEAQKEKRIQP
+342 EQEEERKEKQIRP
-357 FGISIRECPNIL
+357 FGITLRECPNIL

-375 AAEIRALVKNEG
+375 AVEIRALVKDEG

-463 EEEELVDR
+463 VEEELVDR
-471 WENLAR
+471 WENIAR
-477 ERGWKGLEAFSSLL
+477 ERGLKGLEAFSSLL
-491 QSEEGE
+491 KS
-497 EELSRGTEEEEEI
+497 EEEEI
-510 QSEEV
+510 QSEE
-515 ERHPEEEEINSEEKG
+515 EEIQSEEKE

-557 RKSADQK
+557 RKSAEQK
-564 EEKELDD
+564 EEKEQD
-571 EKGQNE
+571 EQKGQRGQIE

-600 DLENRLLVSLSF
+600 DLENRLLGSLSF
-612 LAEEGMENREESFEK
+612 LSEEGMENREESFEK

-639 RESLGEIFISKKSFG
+639 RESLGEISISKKSFG

-674 QLVVGDLRRS
+674 QVVVGDLRRS
-684 RFHNPKAFF
+684 RFHNPKTFF

-708 SIIFTEKERAFLRE
+708 NIIFTEKERAFLRE
-722 SGYRLSPLSWEESYM
+722 SGYRLSPLSWEESYI

-779 FPDLKIIYSEGEKLP
+779 FSDLKIIYSERQKLP

-805 VEELPKQCTGKSLF
+805 VEELPKKCTGKSLY

-824 ILHRFKTESFR
+824 IVHRFKTESFR

-842 REEYR
+842 REEYH
-847 EEVERILKGIF
+847 EEVEKILKGIF

-885 MEVFYSCPY
+885 MEIFYSCPY

-913 AFTIGNVYHRM
+913 AFTIGNLYHRM
-924 LELFFQKLMRRKD
+924 LELFFKKLMRRKD
-937 IEEVFGE
+937 MEEAFGE
-944 KLEELLEEVLE
+944 KLEEILNEVLE
-955 ELWQDPEFSFFLSG
+955 ELWQDPEFSLFLSG
-969 GRNEYLRMKLKK
+969 GRNEYLRMKLQK

-988 ALGKQLMG
+988 ALGKQLLG

-1032 KKLFL
+1032 KTLFL
-1037 KVIDYKSGKKEF
+1037 KVIDYKSGKKAF
-1049 SLKNLFSGL
+1049 SLKNLFAGL

-1071 REKER
+1071 REKEK

-1091 MDNPVIPYEE
+1091 MENPVIPY
-1101 DFDPEKERLKA
+1101 DKDSDPDKERLKA
-1112 FKPSGLVNLS
+1112 FKPSGLVNFS

-1130 KREGE
+1130 KREEE

-1151 GAAVSSEKLKALLE
+1151 GAAVSSEKLEALLA
-1165 FAKQEMLE
+1165 FARKEMLE

-1192 DITACSY
+1192 DITSCSY
-1199 CPYHSICGFDEDLP
+1199 CPYHSICGFDEDIP
-1213 NFRYRNPDSRTDEEL
+1213 NFRYRSPDSRTDEEL
-1228 WEEILKKTK
+1228 WEEILKKT
-1237 GKTEEDIEKSDTG
+1237 EEEIEESDTG

>member
-45 LAMQKRIVMHEKNKG
+45 LAMQKRIVMHENNKG
-60 KGILNLDVLSFQRLY
+60 KGIINLDVLSFQRLY
-75 YASFSHA
+75 YASFSHR
-82 NKKVPKSLDEMGK
+82 NKAVPKALDEMGK

-149 SVKKLTGA
+149 SVKKLTRA
-157 KLHDMALLYEGFLS
+157 KLHDMALLYEGFLN

-185 DLALEQI
+185 DLALEQV

-220 ILMEGENDILISL
+220 IMMEGENDILISL

-270 KVKVLPEINVN
+270 KVKVLPAINLN

-311 DYAFGQTEGERVGTV
+311 DYAFRQTEGERAGAG

-337 EKTNQ
+337 EKT
-342 KEAQEEAQKEKRIQP
+342 EQKEKQNKP
-357 FGISIRECPNIL
+357 FGISIRECPNIP

-375 AAEIRALVKNEG
+375 AVEIRALVKDEG

-421 EDIKLMDSPYGKVV
+421 EDIKLMDSPYGKVL

-443 KGFLFDAVF
+443 KGFLFDTVF

-463 EEEELVDR
+463 GEEELVDR

-477 ERGWKGLEAFSSLL
+477 ERGWKGAQAFSSLL
-491 QSEEGE
+491 KPEEGE
-497 EELSRGTEEEEEI
+497 EELSAGTEEEEI
-510 QSEEV
+510 Q
-515 ERHPEEEEINSEEKG
+515 PEEEEIQPEEKG
-530 ERAYKKKVEDY
+530 ERARKKKVEDY

-546 LTCLFTFYERN
+546 LTCLFTLYERN
-557 RKSADQK
+557 RKSAEQK
-564 EEKELDD
+564 EEKEQD
-571 EKGQNE
+571 EQKGQRGQNE
-577 EKKEKGLVLKD
+577 ENKENKEKGLVLKD
-588 RIDSLSELLEKT
+588 RIDSLSELLDKT
-600 DLENRLLVSLSF
+600 DLENRLLESLSF
-612 LAEEGMENREESFEK
+612 LSEEGMENREESFEK

-639 RESLGEIFISKKSFG
+639 RESLGEISISKKSFG

-674 QLVVGDLRRS
+674 QVVVGDLRRS

-708 SIIFTEKERAFLRE
+708 KIIFTEKEREFLRE
-722 SGYRLSPLSWEESYM
+722 SGYRLSPLSWEESYI

-750 ERLYLSYPRAVRNGK
+750 ERLYLSYPRTLRNGK
-765 SGKASPYLKELFPL
+765 SGKASPYLKELLPL
-779 FPDLKIIYSEGEKLP
+779 FSDLKIIYSEKEKLP

-805 VEELPKQCTGKSLF
+805 VEELPKQCTGKSLY

-824 ILHRFKTESFR
+824 IVHRFKMESFR

-847 EEVERILKGIF
+847 EEVEKILKGIF

-924 LELFFQKLMRRKD
+924 LELFFQKLMRKKD
-937 IEEVFGE
+937 MEEAFGE
-944 KLEELLEEVLE
+944 KLEELLNEVLE
-955 ELWQDPEFSFFLSG
+955 ELWQDPEFSLFLTG
-969 GRNEYLRMKLKK
+969 GRNEYLRMKLQK

-1022 RVDEYLSEDR
+1022 RVDEYLTEDR
-1032 KKLFL
+1032 KTLFL
-1037 KVIDYKSGKKEF
+1037 KVIDYKSGKKAF
-1049 SLKNLFSGL
+1049 SLKNLFAGL

-1151 GAAVSSEKLKALLE
+1151 GAAVSSEKLEALLD
-1165 FAKQEMLE
+1165 FAKKEMLE

-1192 DITACSY
+1192 DITSCSY

-1213 NFRYRNPDSRTDEEL
+1213 NFRYRSPDSRTDEEL
-1228 WEEILKKTK
+1228 WEEILKKT
-1237 GKTEEDIEKSDTG
+1237 EEEIEESDTG

>member
-11 SGSGKTEFCIRKALE
+11 SGSGKTEFCVRKAME
-26 EAGKDLNHNV
+26 EAKKDLNHNV

-45 LAMQKRIVMHEKNKG
+45 LAMQKRIVMHENNKG
-60 KGILNLDVLSFQRLY
+60 KGIINLDVLSFQRLY
-75 YASFSHA
+75 YASFSHR
-82 NKKVPKSLDEMGK
+82 NKTVPKALDEMGK

-143 STCALK
+143 SNCALK

-157 KLHDMALLYEGFLS
+157 KLHDMALLYAGFLN
-171 WLLEHKK
+171 WLLEHGK

-185 DLALEQI
+185 DLALEQV
-192 LQDPNYKNASFLL
+192 LQDPNYKNATFLL

-220 ILMEGENDILISL
+220 ILMEGENNILISL

-243 YDKGDLSSLFYLTK
+243 YEKGDMSSLFYLTK

-270 KVKVLPEINVN
+270 NVKVLPAINVN

-311 DYAFGQTEGERVGTV
+311 DYAYGKAEVERACRGQ
-326 GEKRD
+326 EKRD
-331 RSLEPF
+331 VKSF
-337 EKTNQ
+337 EKT
-342 KEAQEEAQKEKRIQP
+342 EQEEKQKEKQIRP
-357 FGISIRECPNIL
+357 FGITLRECPNIL

-375 AAEIRALVKNEG
+375 AVEIRALVKDEG

-421 EDIKLMDSPYGKVV
+421 EDIKLMDSPYGKVL

-443 KGFLFDAVF
+443 KGFLFDTVF

-463 EEEELVDR
+463 GEEELVDR
-471 WENLAR
+471 WENIAR
-477 ERGWKGLEAFSSLL
+477 ERGLKGLPAFSSLL
-491 QSEEGE
+491 KPEEDE
-497 EELSRGTEEEEEI
+497 TEEEKEE
-510 QSEEV
+510 
-515 ERHPEEEEINSEEKG
+515 RT
-530 ERAYKKKVEDY
+530 YKKKVEDY
-541 QAYRD
+541 QAYWD

-557 RKSADQK
+557 RKSA
-564 EEKELDD
+564 
-571 EKGQNE
+571 
-577 EKKEKGLVLKD
+577 EKGLVLKD

-600 DLENRLLVSLSF
+600 DLENRLLESLSF
-612 LAEEGMENREESFEK
+612 LSEEGMENREESFEK

-639 RESLGEIFISKKSFG
+639 RESLGEISISKKSFG

-674 QLVVGDLRRS
+674 QVVVGDLRRS
-684 RFHNPKAFF
+684 RFHNPKAFL

-708 SIIFTEKERAFLRE
+708 KIIFTEKEREFLRE
-722 SGYRLSPLSWEESYM
+722 SGYRLSPLSWEESYI

-750 ERLYLSYPRAVRNGK
+750 ERLYLSYPRTLRNGK
-765 SGKASPYLKELFPL
+765 SGKASPYLKELLPL
-779 FPDLKIIYSEGEKLP
+779 FSDLKIIYSEKEKLP

-805 VEELPKQCTGKSLF
+805 VEELPKKCTGKSLY

-824 ILHRFKTESFR
+824 IVHRFKTESFR
-835 LLQYLWN
+835 LLHYLWN

-847 EEVERILKGIF
+847 EEVKKILKGIF

-913 AFTIGNVYHRM
+913 AFTIGNLYHRM
-924 LELFFQKLMRRKD
+924 LELFFRKLMRRKD
-937 IEEVFGE
+937 MEEAFGE
-944 KLEELLEEVLE
+944 KREELLNEVLE
-955 ELWQDPEFSFFLSG
+955 ELWQDPEFSLFLSG
-969 GRNEYLRMKLKK
+969 GRNEYLRMKLQK

-988 ALGKQLMG
+988 ALGKQLLG

-1032 KKLFL
+1032 KTLFL
-1037 KVIDYKSGKKEF
+1037 KVIDYKSGKKAF
-1049 SLKNLFSGL
+1049 SLKNLFAGL

-1071 REKER
+1071 REKEK
-1076 NPNREVLPSA
+1076 NSNREVLPSA
-1086 LFYFT
+1086 LFYFA

-1151 GAAVSSEKLKALLE
+1151 ERLFLPKSWKLFWHLPGRKCLKALNAL
-1165 FAKQEMLE
+1165 
-1173 GAKRIKEGEKGISP
+1173 KRGRKGFP
-1187 IRKEG
+1187 R
-1192 DITACSY
+1192 
-1199 CPYHSICGFDEDLP
+1199 
-1213 NFRYRNPDSRTDEEL
+1213 
-1228 WEEILKKTK
+1228 
-1237 GKTEEDIEKSDTG
+1237 
-1250 EEKTLIRAKDAKN
+1250 
-1263 IETRKEDGDE
+1263 

>member
-26 EAGKDLNHNV
+26 EASKDLNHNV

-45 LAMQKRIVMHEKNKG
+45 LAMQKRIVMHENNKG
-60 KGILNLDVLSFQRLY
+60 KGIVNLDVLSFQRLY
-75 YASFSHA
+75 YASFSHR
-82 NKKVPKSLDEMGK
+82 NKAVPKSLDEMGK

-103 EKYNRNLLY
+103 EKYKRNLLY

-143 STCALK
+143 SSVVEK
-149 SVKKLTGA
+149 SSKKLTGA
-157 KLHDMALLYEGFLS
+157 KLHDMAFLYKGFLS
-171 WLLEHKK
+171 WLLEHGK

-185 DLALEQI
+185 DLALEQV
-192 LQDPNYKNASFLL
+192 LEDPNYKNASFFL

-220 ILMEGENDILISL
+220 ILMEGENKILISL

-243 YDKGDLSSLFYLTK
+243 YEKGDMSSLFYLTK

-270 KVKVLPEINVN
+270 NVKVLPEINLN

-311 DYAFGQTEGERVGTV
+311 DYAYGKAEE
-326 GEKRD
+326 EKLIR
-331 RSLEPF
+331 
-337 EKTNQ
+337 
-342 KEAQEEAQKEKRIQP
+342 P
-357 FGISIRECPNIL
+357 FGITLRECPNIL

-375 AAEIRALVKNEG
+375 AVEIRALVKDEG

-463 EEEELVDR
+463 GEEELVDR
-471 WENLAR
+471 WENIAR
-477 ERGWKGLEAFSSLL
+477 EKGLKGLPAFSSLL
-491 QSEEGE
+491 KSEEDE
-497 EELSRGTEEEEEI
+497 TEEEKNGEMNSDL
-510 QSEEV
+510 QSGARNKEGN
-515 ERHPEEEEINSEEKG
+515 ILEKP
-530 ERAYKKKVEDY
+530 KKNTEDY
-541 QAYRD
+541 LAHRD
-546 LTCLFTFYERN
+546 LACLIAFYERN
-557 RKSADQK
+557 RKSAEKKGEK
-564 EEKELDD
+564 EESE
-571 EKGQNE
+571 EKQESEETQKNE
-577 EKKEKGLVLKD
+577 ENQEKSLVLKD

-600 DLENRLLVSLSF
+600 DLENRLLESLSF
-612 LAEEGMENREESFEK
+612 LSEEGMENREESFEK

-639 RESLGEIFISKKSFG
+639 RESLGEISISKKSFG

-674 QLVVGDLRRS
+674 QVVVGDLRRS

-708 SIIFTEKERAFLRE
+708 NIIFTEKERAFLRE
-722 SGYRLSPLSWEESYM
+722 SGYRLSPLSWEESYI

-779 FPDLKIIYSEGEKLP
+779 FSDLKTIYSERQKLP

-805 VEELPKQCTGKSLF
+805 VEELPKKCTGKSLY

-824 ILHRFKTESFR
+824 IVHRFKTESFR
-835 LLQYLWN
+835 LLHYLWN

-847 EEVERILKGIF
+847 EEVKKILKGIF

-894 AHFLQYGLNLKDRK
+894 AHFLQYGLKLQDRK

-913 AFTIGNVYHRM
+913 AFTIGNLYHRM
-924 LELFFQKLMRRKD
+924 LELFFRKLMRRKD
-937 IEEVFGE
+937 MEEAFGE
-944 KLEELLEEVLE
+944 KREELLNEVLE
-955 ELWQDPEFSFFLSG
+955 ELWQDPEFSLFLSG
-969 GRNEYLRMKLKK
+969 GRNEYLRMKLQK

-988 ALGKQLMG
+988 ALGKQLLG

-1032 KKLFL
+1032 KTLFL
-1037 KVIDYKSGKKEF
+1037 KVIDYKSGKKAF
-1049 SLKNLFSGL
+1049 SLKNLFAGL
-1058 DLQLPLYMDYVLQ
+1058 DLQLLLYMDYVLQ
-1071 REKER
+1071 REKEK

-1091 MDNPVIPYEE
+1091 MENPVIPYEE

-1165 FAKQEMLE
+1165 FAKQEMLD

-1213 NFRYRNPDSRTDEEL
+1213 NFRYRSPDFRKDEEI
-1228 WEEILKKTK
+1228 WEEILKKAK
-1237 GKTEEDIEKSDTG
+1237 EETG
-1250 EEKTLIRAKDAKN
+1250 ESGKAEEKKG
-1263 IETRKEDGDE
+1263 IEQGKEESHE

>member
-1 MSTLQFVFGA
+1 MSTLQFIFGA

-82 NKKVPKSLDEMGK
+82 NKEVPKALDEMGK

-185 DLALEQI
+185 DLALEQV

-270 KVKVLPEINVN
+270 NVKILPEINVN

-311 DYAFGQTEGERVGTV
+311 DYAFGQTEGERDSRGQ
-326 GEKRD
+326 EKKD
-331 RSLEPF
+331 VKSF
-337 EKTNQ
+337 EKT
-342 KEAQEEAQKEKRIQP
+342 EQEEAQKEKQNKP

-375 AAEIRALVKNEG
+375 AAEIRALVKDEG

-497 EELSRGTEEEEEI
+497 EI
-510 QSEEV
+510 Q
-515 ERHPEEEEINSEEKG
+515 SEEKG
-530 ERAYKKKVEDY
+530 ERAHKKKVEDY

-546 LTCLFTFYERN
+546 LSCLFTFYERN
-557 RKSADQK
+557 RKSA
-564 EEKELDD
+564 
-571 EKGQNE
+571 
-577 EKKEKGLVLKD
+577 EKGLVLKD

-600 DLENRLLVSLSF
+600 DLENRLLDSLSF
-612 LAEEGMENREESFEK
+612 LSEEGMENREESFAK

-639 RESLGEIFISKKSFG
+639 RESLGEISISKKSFG

-684 RFHNPKAFF
+684 RFHNPRAFF
-693 FLGLSSEFLPKGMGK
+693 FLGLSAEFLPKGMGK

-842 REEYR
+842 REEYHK
-847 EEVERILKGIF
+847 EVERILKGIF
-858 FENTEERITKE
+858 FENTEERISRE

-937 IEEVFGE
+937 IEEVFEE

-955 ELWQDPEFSFFLSG
+955 ELWQDPEFSLFLSG

-1009 MEEEGLQLRGRID
+1009 MEEEGLHLRGRID

-1037 KVIDYKSGKKEF
+1037 KVIDYKSGKKAF

-1071 REKER
+1071 REKEK

-1151 GAAVSSEKLKALLE
+1151 GAAVSSEKLEALLE
-1165 FAKQEMLE
+1165 FVKKEMLK

-1237 GKTEEDIEKSDTG
+1237 GKTEEDIEESDTG

-1263 IETRKEDGDE
+1263 IETRKEESNE

>member
-11 SGSGKTEFCIRKALE
+11 SGSGKTEFCVRKALE
-26 EAGKDLNHNV
+26 EAEKDLNHNV

-45 LAMQKRIVMHEKNKG
+45 LAMQKRIVMYENNKG
-60 KGILNLDVLSFQRLY
+60 KGIINLDVLSFQRLY
-75 YASFSHA
+75 YASFSHR
-82 NKKVPKSLDEMGK
+82 NKTVPKALDEMGK

-143 STCALK
+143 SNCALK

-157 KLHDMALLYEGFLS
+157 KLHDMALLYAGFLN
-171 WLLEHKK
+171 WLLEHGK

-185 DLALEQI
+185 DLALEQV
-192 LQDPNYKNASFLL
+192 LQDPNYKNATFLL

-220 ILMEGENDILISL
+220 ILMEGENNILISL

-243 YDKGDLSSLFYLTK
+243 YEKGDMSSLFYLTK

-270 KVKVLPEINVN
+270 NVKVLPAINVN

-311 DYAFGQTEGERVGTV
+311 DYAYGKAEVERACRGQ
-326 GEKRD
+326 EKRD
-331 RSLEPF
+331 VKSF
-337 EKTNQ
+337 EKT
-342 KEAQEEAQKEKRIQP
+342 EQEEKQKEKQNKP

-375 AAEIRALVKNEG
+375 AAEIRALVKDEG

-463 EEEELVDR
+463 VEEELVDR

-477 ERGWKGLEAFSSLL
+477 ERGLKGLESFSSLL
-491 QSEEGE
+491 QSDEGE
-497 EELSRGTEEEEEI
+497 EELSAGTEEEEEI
-510 QSEEV
+510 QSK
-515 ERHPEEEEINSEEKG
+515 EKG
-530 ERAYKKKVEDY
+530 ESAYKKKVEDY

-546 LTCLFTFYERN
+546 LTCLFTFFERN

-564 EEKELDD
+564 EEKEQDD
-571 EKGQNE
+571 ERGQNE

-600 DLENRLLVSLSF
+600 DLENRLLESLSF
-612 LAEEGMENREESFEK
+612 LSEEGMENREESFEK
-627 SIGIILEMMEKM
+627 SIGIILEIMEKM
-639 RESLGEIFISKKSFG
+639 RESLGEISISKKSFG

-674 QLVVGDLRRS
+674 QVVVGDLRRS

-708 SIIFTEKERAFLRE
+708 NIIFTEKERAFLRE
-722 SGYRLSPLSWEESYM
+722 SGYRLSPLSWEESYI

-779 FPDLKIIYSEGEKLP
+779 FSDLKIIYSERQKLP

-805 VEELPKQCTGKSLF
+805 VEELPKKCTGKSLY

-824 ILHRFKTESFR
+824 IVHRFKTESFR

-842 REEYR
+842 REEYH
-847 EEVERILKGIF
+847 EEVEKILKGIF

-885 MEVFYSCPY
+885 MEIFYSCPY

-913 AFTIGNVYHRM
+913 AFTIGNLYHRM
-924 LELFFQKLMRRKD
+924 LELFFKKLMRRKD
-937 IEEVFGE
+937 MEEAFGE
-944 KLEELLEEVLE
+944 KLEEILNEVLE
-955 ELWQDPEFSFFLSG
+955 ELWQDPEFSLFLSG
-969 GRNEYLRMKLKK
+969 GRNEYLRMKLQK

-988 ALGKQLMG
+988 ALGKQLLG

-1032 KKLFL
+1032 KTLFL
-1037 KVIDYKSGKKEF
+1037 KVIDYKSGKKAF
-1049 SLKNLFSGL
+1049 SLKNLFAGL

-1071 REKER
+1071 REKEK

-1091 MDNPVIPYEE
+1091 MENPVIPY
-1101 DFDPEKERLKA
+1101 DKDSDPDKERLKA
-1112 FKPSGLVNLS
+1112 FKPSGLVNFS

-1130 KREGE
+1130 KREEE

-1151 GAAVSSEKLKALLE
+1151 GAAVSSEKLEALLA
-1165 FAKQEMLE
+1165 FARKEMLE

-1192 DITACSY
+1192 DITSCSY
-1199 CPYHSICGFDEDLP
+1199 CPYHSICGFDEDIP
-1213 NFRYRNPDSRTDEEL
+1213 NFRYRSPDSRTDEEL
-1228 WEEILKKTK
+1228 WEEILKKT
-1237 GKTEEDIEKSDTG
+1237 EEEIEESDTG

>member
-11 SGSGKTEFCIRKALE
+11 SGSGKTEFCVRKALE
-26 EAGKDLNHNV
+26 EAEKDLNHNV

-45 LAMQKRIVMHEKNKG
+45 LAMQKRIVMHENNKG
-60 KGILNLDVLSFQRLY
+60 KGIINLDVLSFQRLY
-75 YASFSHA
+75 YASFSHR
-82 NKKVPKSLDEMGK
+82 NKTVPKALDEMGK

-143 STCALK
+143 SNCALK

-157 KLHDMALLYEGFLS
+157 KFHDMALLYAGFLN
-171 WLLEHKK
+171 WLLEHGK

-185 DLALEQI
+185 DLALEQV
-192 LQDPNYKNASFLL
+192 LQDPNYKNATFLL

-220 ILMEGENDILISL
+220 ILMEGENNILISL

-243 YDKGDLSSLFYLTK
+243 YEKGDMSSLFYLTK

-270 KVKVLPEINVN
+270 NVKVLPAINVN

-311 DYAFGQTEGERVGTV
+311 DYAYGKAEVERACRGQ
-326 GEKRD
+326 EKRD
-331 RSLEPF
+331 VKSF
-337 EKTNQ
+337 EKT
-342 KEAQEEAQKEKRIQP
+342 EQEEKQKEKQIRP
-357 FGISIRECPNIL
+357 FGITLRECPNIL

-375 AAEIRALVKNEG
+375 AVEIRALVKDEG

-421 EDIKLMDSPYGKVV
+421 EDIKLMDSPYGKVL

-443 KGFLFDAVF
+443 KGFLFDTVF

-463 EEEELVDR
+463 GEEELVDR
-471 WENLAR
+471 WENIAR
-477 ERGWKGLEAFSSLL
+477 ERGLKGLPAFSSLL
-491 QSEEGE
+491 KPEEDE
-497 EELSRGTEEEEEI
+497 TEEEKEE
-510 QSEEV
+510 
-515 ERHPEEEEINSEEKG
+515 RT
-530 ERAYKKKVEDY
+530 YKKKVEDY
-541 QAYRD
+541 QAYWD

-557 RKSADQK
+557 RKSA
-564 EEKELDD
+564 
-571 EKGQNE
+571 
-577 EKKEKGLVLKD
+577 EKGLVLKD

-600 DLENRLLVSLSF
+600 DLENRLLESLSF
-612 LAEEGMENREESFEK
+612 LSEEGMENREESFEK

-639 RESLGEIFISKKSFG
+639 RESLGEISISKKSFG

-674 QLVVGDLRRS
+674 QVVVGDLRRS

-708 SIIFTEKERAFLRE
+708 NIIFTEKERAFLRE
-722 SGYRLSPLSWEESYM
+722 SGYRLSPLSWEESYI

-779 FPDLKIIYSEGEKLP
+779 FSDLKIIYSERQKLQ

-805 VEELPKQCTGKSLF
+805 VEELPKKCTGKSLY

-824 ILHRFKTESFR
+824 IVHRFKTESFR
-835 LLQYLWN
+835 LLHYLWN

-847 EEVERILKGIF
+847 EEVKKILKGIF

-894 AHFLQYGLNLKDRK
+894 AHFLQYGLKLQDRK

-913 AFTIGNVYHRM
+913 AFTIGNLYHRM
-924 LELFFQKLMRRKD
+924 LELFFRKLMRRKD
-937 IEEVFGE
+937 MEEAFGE
-944 KLEELLEEVLE
+944 KREELLNEVLE
-955 ELWQDPEFSFFLSG
+955 ELWQDPEFSLFLSG
-969 GRNEYLRMKLKK
+969 GRNEYLRMKLQK

-988 ALGKQLMG
+988 ALGKQLLG

-1032 KKLFL
+1032 KTLFL
-1037 KVIDYKSGKKEF
+1037 KVIDYKSGKKAF
-1049 SLKNLFSGL
+1049 SLKNLFAGL

-1071 REKER
+1071 REKEK
-1076 NPNREVLPSA
+1076 NSNREVLPSA

-1091 MDNPVIPYEE
+1091 MENPVIPY
-1101 DFDPEKERLKA
+1101 DKDSDPDKERLKA
-1112 FKPSGLVNLS
+1112 FKPSGLVNFS

-1151 GAAVSSEKLKALLE
+1151 GAAVSSEKLEALLA
-1165 FAKQEMLE
+1165 FARKEMLE

-1199 CPYHSICGFDEDLP
+1199 CPYHSICGFDEDIP
-1213 NFRYRNPDSRTDEEL
+1213 NFRYRSPDSRTDEEL
-1228 WEEILKKTK
+1228 WEEILKKT
-1237 GKTEEDIEKSDTG
+1237 EEEIEESDTG
-1250 EEKTLIRAKDAKN
+1250 EEKKQIRAKDAKN
-1263 IETRKEDGDE
+1263 IETRKEESNE

>member
-45 LAMQKRIVMHEKNKG
+45 LAMQKRIVMHENNKG
-60 KGILNLDVLSFQRLY
+60 KGIINLDVLSFQRLY
-75 YASFSHA
+75 YASFSHR
-82 NKKVPKSLDEMGK
+82 NKPVPKALDEMGK

-103 EKYNRNLLY
+103 EKYNRNLHY

-143 STCALK
+143 SACARK

-157 KLHDMALLYEGFLS
+157 KLHDMALLYEGFLN

-185 DLALEQI
+185 DLALEQV
-192 LQDPNYKNASFLL
+192 LQDSNYKNASFLL

-243 YDKGDLSSLFYLTK
+243 YDRGDLSSLFYLTK

-270 KVKVLPEINVN
+270 NVKVLPEINVN

-311 DYAFGQTEGERVGTV
+311 DYAFGQTEGERAGTA

-337 EKTNQ
+337 EKT
-342 KEAQEEAQKEKRIQP
+342 EQKEKQNKP

-375 AAEIRALVKNEG
+375 AAEIRALVKDEG

-463 EEEELVDR
+463 VEEELVDR

-477 ERGWKGLEAFSSLL
+477 ERGLKGLESFSSLL
-491 QSEEGE
+491 QSDEGE
-497 EELSRGTEEEEEI
+497 EELSAGTEEEEEI
-510 QSEEV
+510 QSK
-515 ERHPEEEEINSEEKG
+515 EKG
-530 ERAYKKKVEDY
+530 ESAYKKKVEDY

-546 LTCLFTFYERN
+546 LTCLFTFFERN

-564 EEKELDD
+564 EEKEQDD
-571 EKGQNE
+571 ERGQNE

-600 DLENRLLVSLSF
+600 DLENRLLESLSF
-612 LAEEGMENREESFEK
+612 LSEEGMENREESFEK
-627 SIGIILEMMEKM
+627 SIGIILEIMEKM
-639 RESLGEIFISKKSFG
+639 RESLGEISISKKSFG

-674 QLVVGDLRRS
+674 QVVVGDLRRS

-708 SIIFTEKERAFLRE
+708 NIIFTEKERAFLRE
-722 SGYRLSPLSWEESYM
+722 SGYRLSPLSWEESYI

-779 FPDLKIIYSEGEKLP
+779 FSDLKIIYSERQKLP

-805 VEELPKQCTGKSLF
+805 VEELPKKCTGKSLY

-824 ILHRFKTESFR
+824 IVHRFKTESFR

-842 REEYR
+842 REEYH
-847 EEVERILKGIF
+847 EEVEKILKGIF

-885 MEVFYSCPY
+885 MEIFYSCPY

-913 AFTIGNVYHRM
+913 AFTIGNLYHRM
-924 LELFFQKLMRRKD
+924 LELFFKKLMRRKD
-937 IEEVFGE
+937 MEEAFGE
-944 KLEELLEEVLE
+944 KLEEILNEVLE
-955 ELWQDPEFSFFLSG
+955 ELWQDPEFSLFLSG
-969 GRNEYLRMKLKK
+969 GRNEYLRMKLQK

-988 ALGKQLMG
+988 ALGKQLLG

-1032 KKLFL
+1032 KTLFL
-1037 KVIDYKSGKKEF
+1037 KVIDYKSGKKAF
-1049 SLKNLFSGL
+1049 SLKNLFAGL

-1071 REKER
+1071 REKEK

-1091 MDNPVIPYEE
+1091 MENPVIPY
-1101 DFDPEKERLKA
+1101 DKDSDPDKERLKA
-1112 FKPSGLVNLS
+1112 FKPSGLVNFS

-1130 KREGE
+1130 KREEE

-1151 GAAVSSEKLKALLE
+1151 GAAVSSEKLEALLA
-1165 FAKQEMLE
+1165 FARKEMLE

-1192 DITACSY
+1192 DITSCSY
-1199 CPYHSICGFDEDLP
+1199 CPYHSICGFDEDIP
-1213 NFRYRNPDSRTDEEL
+1213 NFRYRSPDSRTDEEL
-1228 WEEILKKTK
+1228 WEEILKKT
-1237 GKTEEDIEKSDTG
+1237 EEEIEESDTG

>member
-45 LAMQKRIVMHEKNKG
+45 LAMQKRIVMHENNKG
-60 KGILNLDVLSFQRLY
+60 KGIINLDVLSFQRLY
-75 YASFSHA
+75 YASFSHR
-82 NKKVPKSLDEMGK
+82 NKTVPKALDEMGK

-143 STCALK
+143 SNCALK

-157 KLHDMALLYEGFLS
+157 KLHDMALLYAGFLN
-171 WLLEHKK
+171 WLLEHGK

-185 DLALEQI
+185 DLALEQV
-192 LQDPNYKNASFLL
+192 LQDPNYKNATFLL

-220 ILMEGENDILISL
+220 ILMEGENNILISL

-270 KVKVLPEINVN
+270 KVKVLPEINLN

-311 DYAFGQTEGERVGTV
+311 DYAFGQTEGERVGRGQKKKDV
-326 GEKRD
+326 K
-331 RSLEPF
+331 SF
-337 EKTNQ
+337 EKTEQEEAQ
-342 KEAQEEAQKEKRIQP
+342 KEKQKKAQEEAQKEKQNKP

-375 AAEIRALVKNEG
+375 AAEIHALVKDEG

-477 ERGWKGLEAFSSLL
+477 ERGLKGLPAFSSLL
-491 QSEEGE
+491 KPEEDE
-497 EELSRGTEEEEEI
+497 TEEEKEE
-510 QSEEV
+510 
-515 ERHPEEEEINSEEKG
+515 RT
-530 ERAYKKKVEDY
+530 YKKKVEDY
-541 QAYRD
+541 QAYWD

-557 RKSADQK
+557 RKSA
-564 EEKELDD
+564 
-571 EKGQNE
+571 
-577 EKKEKGLVLKD
+577 EKGLVLKD

-600 DLENRLLVSLSF
+600 DLENRLLESLSF
-612 LAEEGMENREESFEK
+612 LSEEGMENREESFEK

-693 FLGLSSEFLPKGMGK
+693 FLGLSTEFLPKGMGK

-779 FPDLKIIYSEGEKLP
+779 FPDLKIIYSEREKLP

-858 FENTEERITKE
+858 FENTEESITKE

-955 ELWQDPEFSFFLSG
+955 ELWQDPEFSLFLSG

-1049 SLKNLFSGL
+1049 SLKNLFAGL

-1091 MDNPVIPYEE
+1091 MDDPVIPYEE

-1141 QCKNGEVEEK
+1141 QCKKGEVEEK

-1165 FAKQEMLE
+1165 FAKKEMLE

-1237 GKTEEDIEKSDTG
+1237 GETEEDIEESDTG

>member
-11 SGSGKTEFCIRKALE
+11 SGSGKTEFCVRKAME
-26 EAGKDLNHNV
+26 EAKKDLNHNV

-45 LAMQKRIVMHEKNKG
+45 LAMQKRIVMHENNKG
-60 KGILNLDVLSFQRLY
+60 KGIINLDVLSFQRLY
-75 YASFSHA
+75 YASFSHR
-82 NKKVPKSLDEMGK
+82 NKTVPKALDEMGK

-143 STCALK
+143 SNCALK

-157 KLHDMALLYEGFLS
+157 KFHDMALLYAGFLN
-171 WLLEHKK
+171 WLLEHGK

-185 DLALEQI
+185 DLSLEQV
-192 LQDPNYKNASFLL
+192 LQDPNYKNATFLL

-220 ILMEGENDILISL
+220 ILMEGENNILISL

-243 YDKGDLSSLFYLTK
+243 YEKGDMSSLFYLTK

-270 KVKVLPEINVN
+270 NVKVLPAINVN

-311 DYAFGQTEGERVGTV
+311 DYAYGKAEVERAGRGQ
-326 GEKRD
+326 EKRD
-331 RSLEPF
+331 VKSF
-337 EKTNQ
+337 EKT
-342 KEAQEEAQKEKRIQP
+342 EQEEERKEKQIRP
-357 FGISIRECPNIL
+357 FGITLRECPNIL

-375 AAEIRALVKNEG
+375 AVEIRALVKDEG

-463 EEEELVDR
+463 VEEELVDR
-471 WENLAR
+471 WENIAR
-477 ERGWKGLEAFSSLL
+477 ERGLKGLEAFSSLL
-491 QSEEGE
+491 KS
-497 EELSRGTEEEEEI
+497 EEEEI
-510 QSEEV
+510 QSEE
-515 ERHPEEEEINSEEKG
+515 EEIQSEEKE

-557 RKSADQK
+557 RKSAEQK
-564 EEKELDD
+564 EEKEQD
-571 EKGQNE
+571 EQKGQRGQIE

-600 DLENRLLVSLSF
+600 DLENRLLGSLSF
-612 LAEEGMENREESFEK
+612 LSEEGMENREESFEK

-639 RESLGEIFISKKSFG
+639 RESLGEISISKKSFG

-674 QLVVGDLRRS
+674 QVVVGDLRRS

-708 SIIFTEKERAFLRE
+708 NIIFTEKERAFLRE
-722 SGYRLSPLSWEESYM
+722 SGYRLSPLSWEESYI

-779 FPDLKIIYSEGEKLP
+779 FSDLKIIYSERQKLP

-805 VEELPKQCTGKSLF
+805 VEELPKKCTGKSLY

-824 ILHRFKTESFR
+824 IVHRFKTESFR

-842 REEYR
+842 REEYH
-847 EEVERILKGIF
+847 EEVEKILKGIF

-885 MEVFYSCPY
+885 MEIFYSCPY

-913 AFTIGNVYHRM
+913 AFTIGNLYHRM
-924 LELFFQKLMRRKD
+924 LELFFKKLMRRKD
-937 IEEVFGE
+937 MEEAFGE
-944 KLEELLEEVLE
+944 KLEEILNEVLE
-955 ELWQDPEFSFFLSG
+955 ELWQDPEFSLFLSG
-969 GRNEYLRMKLKK
+969 GRNEYLRMKLQK

-988 ALGKQLMG
+988 ALGKQLLG

-1032 KKLFL
+1032 KTLFL
-1037 KVIDYKSGKKEF
+1037 KVIDYKSGKKAF
-1049 SLKNLFSGL
+1049 SLKNLFAGL

-1071 REKER
+1071 REKEK

-1091 MDNPVIPYEE
+1091 MENPVIPY
-1101 DFDPEKERLKA
+1101 DKDSDPDKERLKA
-1112 FKPSGLVNLS
+1112 FKPSGLVNFS

-1130 KREGE
+1130 KREEE

-1151 GAAVSSEKLKALLE
+1151 GAAVSSEKLEALLA
-1165 FAKQEMLE
+1165 FARKEMLE

-1192 DITACSY
+1192 DITSCSY
-1199 CPYHSICGFDEDLP
+1199 CPYHSICGFDEDIP
-1213 NFRYRNPDSRTDEEL
+1213 NFRYRSPDSRTDEEL
-1228 WEEILKKTK
+1228 WEEILKKT
-1237 GKTEEDIEKSDTG
+1237 EEEIEESDTG

>member
-11 SGSGKTEFCIRKALE
+11 SGSGKTEFCVRKALE
-26 EAGKDLNHNV
+26 EAEKDLNHNV

-45 LAMQKRIVMHEKNKG
+45 LAMQKRIVMYENNKG
-60 KGILNLDVLSFQRLY
+60 KGIINLDVLSFQRLY
-75 YASFSHA
+75 YASFSHR
-82 NKKVPKSLDEMGK
+82 NKTVPKALDEMGK

-143 STCALK
+143 SNCALK

-157 KLHDMALLYEGFLS
+157 KLHDMALLYAGFLN
-171 WLLEHKK
+171 WLLEHGK

-185 DLALEQI
+185 DLALEQV
-192 LQDPNYKNASFLL
+192 LQDPNYKNATFLL

-220 ILMEGENDILISL
+220 ILMEGENNILISL

-243 YDKGDLSSLFYLTK
+243 YEKGDMSSLFYLTK

-270 KVKVLPEINVN
+270 NVKVLPAINVN

-311 DYAFGQTEGERVGTV
+311 DYAYGKAEVERACRGQ
-326 GEKRD
+326 EKRD
-331 RSLEPF
+331 VKSF
-337 EKTNQ
+337 EKT
-342 KEAQEEAQKEKRIQP
+342 EQEEKQKEKQIRP
-357 FGISIRECPNIL
+357 FGITLRECPNIL

-375 AAEIRALVKNEG
+375 AVEIRALVKDEG

-421 EDIKLMDSPYGKVV
+421 EDIKLMESPYGKVV

-443 KGFLFDAVF
+443 KGFLFDTVF

-463 EEEELVDR
+463 GEEELVDR
-471 WENLAR
+471 WENIAR
-477 ERGWKGLEAFSSLL
+477 ERGLKGLPAFSSLL
-491 QSEEGE
+491 KPEEDE
-497 EELSRGTEEEEEI
+497 TEEEKEE
-510 QSEEV
+510 
-515 ERHPEEEEINSEEKG
+515 RT
-530 ERAYKKKVEDY
+530 YKKKVEDY
-541 QAYRD
+541 QAYWD

-557 RKSADQK
+557 RKSA
-564 EEKELDD
+564 
-571 EKGQNE
+571 
-577 EKKEKGLVLKD
+577 EKGLVLKD

-600 DLENRLLVSLSF
+600 DLENRLLESLSF
-612 LAEEGMENREESFEK
+612 LSEEGMENREESFEK

-639 RESLGEIFISKKSFG
+639 RESLGEISISKKSFG

-674 QLVVGDLRRS
+674 QVVVGDLRRS
-684 RFHNPKAFF
+684 RFHNPKAFL

-708 SIIFTEKERAFLRE
+708 KIIFTEKEREFLRE
-722 SGYRLSPLSWEESYM
+722 SGYRLSPLSWEESYI

-750 ERLYLSYPRAVRNGK
+750 ERLYLSYPRTLRNGK
-765 SGKASPYLKELFPL
+765 SGKASPYLKELLPL
-779 FPDLKIIYSEGEKLP
+779 FSDLKIIYSEKEKLP

-805 VEELPKQCTGKSLF
+805 VEELPKKCTGKSLY

-824 ILHRFKTESFR
+824 IVHRFKTESFR
-835 LLQYLWN
+835 LLHYLWN

-847 EEVERILKGIF
+847 EEVKKILKGIF

-913 AFTIGNVYHRM
+913 AFTIGNLYHRM
-924 LELFFQKLMRRKD
+924 LELFFRKLMRRKD
-937 IEEVFGE
+937 MEEAFGE
-944 KLEELLEEVLE
+944 KREELLNEVLE
-955 ELWQDPEFSFFLSG
+955 ELWQDPEFSLFLSG
-969 GRNEYLRMKLKK
+969 GRNEYLRMKLQK

-988 ALGKQLMG
+988 ALGKQLLG

-1032 KKLFL
+1032 KTLFL
-1037 KVIDYKSGKKEF
+1037 KVIDYKSGKKAF
-1049 SLKNLFSGL
+1049 SLKNLFAGL

-1071 REKER
+1071 REKEK
-1076 NPNREVLPSA
+1076 NSNREVLPSA
-1086 LFYFT
+1086 LFYFA

-1151 GAAVSSEKLKALLE
+1151 GAAVSSEKLEALLA
-1165 FAKQEMLE
+1165 FARKEMLE

-1192 DITACSY
+1192 DITSCSY
-1199 CPYHSICGFDEDLP
+1199 CPYHSICGFDEDIP
-1213 NFRYRNPDSRTDEEL
+1213 NFRYRSPDSRTDEEL
-1228 WEEILKKTK
+1228 WEEILKKT
-1237 GKTEEDIEKSDTG
+1237 EEKIEESDTG

>member
-82 NKKVPKSLDEMGK
+82 NKKVPKALDEMGK

-185 DLALEQI
+185 DLALEQV

-270 KVKVLPEINVN
+270 NVKILPEINVN

-311 DYAFGQTEGERVGTV
+311 DYAFGQTEGERGGTA

-337 EKTNQ
+337 EKTDQ
-342 KEAQEEAQKEKRIQP
+342 KEAQKEKQKEKQNKP

-375 AAEIRALVKNEG
+375 AAEIRALVKDEG

-443 KGFLFDAVF
+443 KGFLFDTVF

-477 ERGWKGLEAFSSLL
+477 ERGLKGLEAFSSLL

-497 EELSRGTEEEEEI
+497 EI
-510 QSEEV
+510 Q
-515 ERHPEEEEINSEEKG
+515 SEEKG
-530 ERAYKKKVEDY
+530 ERAHKKKVEDY

-546 LTCLFTFYERN
+546 LTCLFTFYEKN
-557 RKSADQK
+557 RKSA
-564 EEKELDD
+564 
-571 EKGQNE
+571 
-577 EKKEKGLVLKD
+577 EKGLVLKD

-600 DLENRLLVSLSF
+600 DLENRLLGSLSF
-612 LAEEGMENREESFEK
+612 LAEEGMENREESFAK
-627 SIGIILEMMEKM
+627 SIGIILEIIEKI
-639 RESLGEIFISKKSFG
+639 RESLGEISISKKSFG

-693 FLGLSSEFLPKGMGK
+693 FLGLSAEFLPKGMGK

-779 FPDLKIIYSEGEKLP
+779 FPDLKIIYSEREKLP

-858 FENTEERITKE
+858 FENTEERISKE

-955 ELWQDPEFSFFLSG
+955 ELWQDPEFSLFLSG

-1009 MEEEGLQLRGRID
+1009 MEEEGLCLRGRID

-1165 FAKQEMLE
+1165 FAKKEMLE

>member
-11 SGSGKTEFCIRKALE
+11 SGSGKTEFCVRKALE
-26 EAGKDLNHNV
+26 EAEKDLNHNV

-45 LAMQKRIVMHEKNKG
+45 LAMQKRIVMYENNKG
-60 KGILNLDVLSFQRLY
+60 KGIINLDVLSFQRLY
-75 YASFSHA
+75 YASFSHR
-82 NKKVPKSLDEMGK
+82 NKTVPKALDEMGK

-143 STCALK
+143 SNCALK

-157 KLHDMALLYEGFLS
+157 KLHDMALLYAGFLN
-171 WLLEHKK
+171 WLLEHGK

-185 DLALEQI
+185 DLALEQV
-192 LQDPNYKNASFLL
+192 LQDPNYKNATFLL

-220 ILMEGENDILISL
+220 ILMEGENNILISL

-243 YDKGDLSSLFYLTK
+243 YEKGDMSSLFYLTK

-270 KVKVLPEINVN
+270 NVKVLPAINVN

-311 DYAFGQTEGERVGTV
+311 DYAYGKAEVERACRGQ
-326 GEKRD
+326 EKRD
-331 RSLEPF
+331 VKSF
-337 EKTNQ
+337 EKT
-342 KEAQEEAQKEKRIQP
+342 EQEEKQKEKQIRP
-357 FGISIRECPNIL
+357 FGITLRECPNIL

-375 AAEIRALVKNEG
+375 AVEIRALVKDEG

-421 EDIKLMDSPYGKVV
+421 EDIKLMDSPYGKVL

-443 KGFLFDAVF
+443 KGFLFDTVF

-463 EEEELVDR
+463 GEEELVDR
-471 WENLAR
+471 WENIAR
-477 ERGWKGLEAFSSLL
+477 ERGLKGLPAFSSLL
-491 QSEEGE
+491 KPEEDE
-497 EELSRGTEEEEEI
+497 TEEEKEE
-510 QSEEV
+510 
-515 ERHPEEEEINSEEKG
+515 RT
-530 ERAYKKKVEDY
+530 YKKKVEDY
-541 QAYRD
+541 QAYWD

-557 RKSADQK
+557 RKSA
-564 EEKELDD
+564 
-571 EKGQNE
+571 
-577 EKKEKGLVLKD
+577 EKGLVLKD

-600 DLENRLLVSLSF
+600 DLENRLLESLSF
-612 LAEEGMENREESFEK
+612 LSEEGMENREESFEK

-639 RESLGEIFISKKSFG
+639 RESLGEISISKKSFG

-674 QLVVGDLRRS
+674 QVVVGDLRRS
-684 RFHNPKAFF
+684 RFHNPKAFL

-708 SIIFTEKERAFLRE
+708 KIIFTEKEREFLRE
-722 SGYRLSPLSWEESYM
+722 SGYRLSPLSWEESYI

-750 ERLYLSYPRAVRNGK
+750 ERLYLSYPRALRNGK

-779 FPDLKIIYSEGEKLP
+779 FPDLKIIYSEREKLP

-805 VEELPKQCTGKSLF
+805 VEELPKRCTGKSLF

-858 FENTEERITKE
+858 FENTEESITKE

-955 ELWQDPEFSFFLSG
+955 ELWQDPEFSLFLSG

-1049 SLKNLFSGL
+1049 SLKNLFAGL

-1165 FAKQEMLE
+1165 FAKQEMLD

-1237 GKTEEDIEKSDTG
+1237 GKTEEDIEKSDTE

>member
-11 SGSGKTEFCIRKALE
+11 SGSGKTEFCVRKALE
-26 EAGKDLNHNV
+26 EAEKDLNHNV

-45 LAMQKRIVMHEKNKG
+45 LAMQKRIVMYENNKG
-60 KGILNLDVLSFQRLY
+60 KGIINLDVLSFQRLY
-75 YASFSHA
+75 YASFSHR
-82 NKKVPKSLDEMGK
+82 NKTVPKALDEMGK

-143 STCALK
+143 SNCALK

-157 KLHDMALLYEGFLS
+157 KLHDMALLYAGFLN
-171 WLLEHKK
+171 WLLEHGK

-185 DLALEQI
+185 DLALEQV
-192 LQDPNYKNASFLL
+192 LQDPNYKNATFLL

-220 ILMEGENDILISL
+220 ILMEGENNILISL

-243 YDKGDLSSLFYLTK
+243 YEKGDMSSLFYLTK

-270 KVKVLPEINVN
+270 NVKVLPAINVN

-311 DYAFGQTEGERVGTV
+311 DYAYGKAEVERAGRGQ
-326 GEKRD
+326 EKRD
-331 RSLEPF
+331 VKSF
-337 EKTNQ
+337 EKT
-342 KEAQEEAQKEKRIQP
+342 EQEEEQKEKQIRP
-357 FGISIRECPNIL
+357 FGITLRECPNIL

-375 AAEIRALVKNEG
+375 AVEIRALVKDEG

-403 RDILFRK
+403 RDILFRI

-421 EDIKLMDSPYGKVV
+421 EDIKLMDSPYGKVL

-443 KGFLFDAVF
+443 KGFLFDTVF

-463 EEEELVDR
+463 GEEELVDR
-471 WENLAR
+471 WENIAR
-477 ERGWKGLEAFSSLL
+477 ERGLKGLPAFSSLL
-491 QSEEGE
+491 KPEEDE
-497 EELSRGTEEEEEI
+497 TEEEKEE
-510 QSEEV
+510 
-515 ERHPEEEEINSEEKG
+515 RT
-530 ERAYKKKVEDY
+530 YKKKVEDY
-541 QAYRD
+541 QAYWD

-557 RKSADQK
+557 RKSA
-564 EEKELDD
+564 
-571 EKGQNE
+571 
-577 EKKEKGLVLKD
+577 EKGLVLKD

-600 DLENRLLVSLSF
+600 DLENRLLESLSF
-612 LAEEGMENREESFEK
+612 LSEEGMENREESFEK

-639 RESLGEIFISKKSFG
+639 RESLGEISISKKSFG

-674 QLVVGDLRRS
+674 QVVVGDLRRS
-684 RFHNPKAFF
+684 RFHNPKAFL

-708 SIIFTEKERAFLRE
+708 KIIFTEKEREFLRE
-722 SGYRLSPLSWEESYM
+722 SGYRLSPLSWEESYI

-750 ERLYLSYPRAVRNGK
+750 ERLYLSYPRTLRNGK
-765 SGKASPYLKELFPL
+765 SGKASPYLKELLPL
-779 FPDLKIIYSEGEKLP
+779 FSDLKIIYSEKEKLP

-805 VEELPKQCTGKSLF
+805 VEELPKKCTGKSLY

-824 ILHRFKTESFR
+824 IVHRFKTESFR
-835 LLQYLWN
+835 LLHYLWN

-847 EEVERILKGIF
+847 EEVKKILKGIF

-913 AFTIGNVYHRM
+913 AFTIGNLYHRM
-924 LELFFQKLMRRKD
+924 LELFFRKLMRRKD
-937 IEEVFGE
+937 MEEAFGE
-944 KLEELLEEVLE
+944 KREELLNEVLE
-955 ELWQDPEFSFFLSG
+955 ELWQDPEFSLFLSG
-969 GRNEYLRMKLKK
+969 GRNEYLRMKLQK

-988 ALGKQLMG
+988 ALGKQLLG

-1032 KKLFL
+1032 KTLFL
-1037 KVIDYKSGKKEF
+1037 KVIDYKSGKKAF
-1049 SLKNLFSGL
+1049 SLKNLFAGL

-1071 REKER
+1071 REKEK
-1076 NPNREVLPSA
+1076 NSNREVLPSA
-1086 LFYFT
+1086 LFYFA

-1151 GAAVSSEKLKALLE
+1151 GAAVSSEKLEALLA
-1165 FAKQEMLE
+1165 FARKEMLE

-1192 DITACSY
+1192 DITSCSY
-1199 CPYHSICGFDEDLP
+1199 CPYHSICGFDEDIP
-1213 NFRYRNPDSRTDEEL
+1213 NFRYRSPDSRTDEEL
-1228 WEEILKKTK
+1228 WEEILKKT
-1237 GKTEEDIEKSDTG
+1237 EEKIEESDTG

>member
-11 SGSGKTEFCIRKALE
+11 SGSGKTEFCVRKALE
-26 EAGKDLNHNV
+26 EAEKDLNHNV

-45 LAMQKRIVMHEKNKG
+45 LAMQKRIVMHENNKG
-60 KGILNLDVLSFQRLY
+60 KGIINLDVLSFQRLY
-75 YASFSHA
+75 YASFSHR
-82 NKKVPKSLDEMGK
+82 NKTVPKALDEMGK

-143 STCALK
+143 SNCALK

-157 KLHDMALLYEGFLS
+157 KLHDMALLYAGFLN
-171 WLLEHKK
+171 WLLEHGK

-185 DLALEQI
+185 DLALEQV
-192 LQDPNYKNASFLL
+192 LQDPNYKNATFLL

-220 ILMEGENDILISL
+220 ILMEGENNILISL

-243 YDKGDLSSLFYLTK
+243 YEKGDMSSLFYLTK

-270 KVKVLPEINVN
+270 NVKVLPAINVN

-311 DYAFGQTEGERVGTV
+311 DYAYGKAEVERAGRGQ
-326 GEKRD
+326 EKRD
-331 RSLEPF
+331 VKSF
-337 EKTNQ
+337 EKT
-342 KEAQEEAQKEKRIQP
+342 EQEEEQKEKQIRP
-357 FGISIRECPNIL
+357 FGITLRECPNIL

-375 AAEIRALVKNEG
+375 AVEIRALVKDEG

-443 KGFLFDAVF
+443 KGFLFDTVF

-463 EEEELVDR
+463 GEEELVDR
-471 WENLAR
+471 WENIAR
-477 ERGWKGLEAFSSLL
+477 ERGLKGLPAFSSLL
-491 QSEEGE
+491 KPEEDE
-497 EELSRGTEEEEEI
+497 TEEEKEE
-510 QSEEV
+510 
-515 ERHPEEEEINSEEKG
+515 RT
-530 ERAYKKKVEDY
+530 YKKKVEDY
-541 QAYRD
+541 QAYWD

-557 RKSADQK
+557 RKSA
-564 EEKELDD
+564 
-571 EKGQNE
+571 
-577 EKKEKGLVLKD
+577 EKGLVLKD

-600 DLENRLLVSLSF
+600 DLENRLLESLSF
-612 LAEEGMENREESFEK
+612 LSEEGMENREESFEK

-639 RESLGEIFISKKSFG
+639 RESLGEISISKKSFG

-674 QLVVGDLRRS
+674 QVVVGDLRRS

-708 SIIFTEKERAFLRE
+708 NIIFTEKERAFLRE
-722 SGYRLSPLSWEESYM
+722 SGYRLSPLSWEESYI

-765 SGKASPYLKELFPL
+765 SGKVSPYLKELFPL
-779 FPDLKIIYSEGEKLP
+779 FPDLKIIYSEKEKLP

-805 VEELPKQCTGKSLF
+805 VEELPKKCTGKSLY

-824 ILHRFKTESFR
+824 IVHRFKTESFR

-842 REEYR
+842 REEYH
-847 EEVERILKGIF
+847 EEVEKILKGIF

-894 AHFLQYGLNLKDRK
+894 AHFLQYGLKLQDRK

-913 AFTIGNVYHRM
+913 AFTIGNLYHRM
-924 LELFFQKLMRRKD
+924 LELFFRKLMRRKD
-937 IEEVFGE
+937 MEEAFGE
-944 KLEELLEEVLE
+944 KREELLNEVLE
-955 ELWQDPEFSFFLSG
+955 ELWQDPEFSLFLSG
-969 GRNEYLRMKLKK
+969 GRNEYLRMKLQK

-988 ALGKQLMG
+988 ALGKQLLG

-1032 KKLFL
+1032 KTLFL
-1037 KVIDYKSGKKEF
+1037 KVIDYKSGKKAF
-1049 SLKNLFSGL
+1049 SLKNLFAGL

-1071 REKER
+1071 REKEK

-1091 MDNPVIPYEE
+1091 MENPVIPY
-1101 DFDPEKERLKA
+1101 DKDSDPDKERLKA
-1112 FKPSGLVNLS
+1112 FKPSGLVNFS

-1130 KREGE
+1130 KREEE

-1151 GAAVSSEKLKALLE
+1151 GAAVSSEKLEALLA
-1165 FAKQEMLE
+1165 FARKEMLE

-1199 CPYHSICGFDEDLP
+1199 CPYHSICGFDEDIP
-1213 NFRYRNPDSRTDEEL
+1213 NFRYRSPDSRTDEEL
-1228 WEEILKKTK
+1228 WEEILKKT
-1237 GKTEEDIEKSDTG
+1237 EEEIEESDTG

>member
-45 LAMQKRIVMHEKNKG
+45 LAMQKRIVMHENNKG
-60 KGILNLDVLSFQRLY
+60 KGIINLDVLSFQRLY
-75 YASFSHA
+75 YASFSHR
-82 NKKVPKSLDEMGK
+82 NKPVPKALDEMGK

-103 EKYNRNLLY
+103 EKYNRNLHY

-143 STCALK
+143 SACARK

-157 KLHDMALLYEGFLS
+157 KLHDMALLYEGFLN

-185 DLALEQI
+185 DLALEQV
-192 LQDPNYKNASFLL
+192 LQDSNYKNASFLL

-270 KVKVLPEINVN
+270 NVKVLPEINVN

-311 DYAFGQTEGERVGTV
+311 DYAFGQTEGERAGTA

-337 EKTNQ
+337 EKT
-342 KEAQEEAQKEKRIQP
+342 EQKEKQNKP

-375 AAEIRALVKNEG
+375 AAEIRALVKDEG

-463 EEEELVDR
+463 VEEELVDR

-477 ERGWKGLEAFSSLL
+477 ERGLKGLESFSSLL
-491 QSEEGE
+491 QSDEGE
-497 EELSRGTEEEEEI
+497 EELSAGTEEEEEI
-510 QSEEV
+510 QSK
-515 ERHPEEEEINSEEKG
+515 EKG
-530 ERAYKKKVEDY
+530 ESAYKKKVEDY

-546 LTCLFTFYERN
+546 LTCLFTFFERN

-564 EEKELDD
+564 EEKEQDD
-571 EKGQNE
+571 ERGQNE

-600 DLENRLLVSLSF
+600 DLENRLLESLSF
-612 LAEEGMENREESFEK
+612 LSEEGMENREESFEK
-627 SIGIILEMMEKM
+627 SIGIILEIMEKM
-639 RESLGEIFISKKSFG
+639 RESLGEISISKKSFG

-674 QLVVGDLRRS
+674 QVVVGDLRRS

-708 SIIFTEKERAFLRE
+708 NIIFTEKERAFLRE
-722 SGYRLSPLSWEESYM
+722 SGYRLSPLSWEESYI

-779 FPDLKIIYSEGEKLP
+779 FPDLKIIYSEKEKLP

-805 VEELPKQCTGKSLF
+805 VEELPKKCTGKSLY

-824 ILHRFKTESFR
+824 IVHRFKTESFR
-835 LLQYLWN
+835 LLHYLWN
-842 REEYR
+842 REEYH
-847 EEVERILKGIF
+847 EEVEKILKGIF

-885 MEVFYSCPY
+885 MEIFYSCPY

-913 AFTIGNVYHRM
+913 AFTIGNLYHRM
-924 LELFFQKLMRRKD
+924 LELFFRKLMRRKD
-937 IEEVFGE
+937 MEEAFGE
-944 KLEELLEEVLE
+944 KREELLNEVLE
-955 ELWQDPEFSFFLSG
+955 ELWQDPEFSLFLSG
-969 GRNEYLRMKLKK
+969 GRNEYLRMKLQK

-988 ALGKQLMG
+988 ALGKQLLG

-1032 KKLFL
+1032 KTLFL
-1037 KVIDYKSGKKEF
+1037 KVIDYKSGKKAF
-1049 SLKNLFSGL
+1049 SLKNLFAGL

-1071 REKER
+1071 REKEK

-1091 MDNPVIPYEE
+1091 MENPVIPY
-1101 DFDPEKERLKA
+1101 DKDSDPDKERLKA
-1112 FKPSGLVNLS
+1112 FKPSGLVNFS

-1130 KREGE
+1130 KREEE

-1151 GAAVSSEKLKALLE
+1151 GAAVSSEKLEALLA
-1165 FAKQEMLE
+1165 FAKKEMLE

-1192 DITACSY
+1192 DITSCSY
-1199 CPYHSICGFDEDLP
+1199 CPYHSICGFDEDIP
-1213 NFRYRNPDSRTDEEL
+1213 NFRYRSPDSRTDEEL
-1228 WEEILKKTK
+1228 WEEILKKT
-1237 GKTEEDIEKSDTG
+1237 EEEIEGSDTG

>member
-82 NKKVPKSLDEMGK
+82 NKKVPKALDEMGK

-185 DLALEQI
+185 DLALEQV

-243 YDKGDLSSLFYLTK
+243 YDRGDLSSLFYLTK

-270 KVKVLPEINVN
+270 KVKILPEINVN

-311 DYAFGQTEGERVGTV
+311 DYAFGQTEGERDSRGQ
-326 GEKRD
+326 EKKD
-331 RSLEPF
+331 VKSF
-337 EKTNQ
+337 EKT
-342 KEAQEEAQKEKRIQP
+342 EQEEAQKEKQNKP

-369 REVEEA
+369 REMEEA

-497 EELSRGTEEEEEI
+497 EI
-510 QSEEV
+510 Q
-515 ERHPEEEEINSEEKG
+515 SEEKG
-530 ERAYKKKVEDY
+530 ERAHKKKVEDY

-546 LTCLFTFYERN
+546 LSCLFTFYEKN
-557 RKSADQK
+557 RKSA
-564 EEKELDD
+564 
-571 EKGQNE
+571 
-577 EKKEKGLVLKD
+577 EKGLVLKD

-600 DLENRLLVSLSF
+600 DLENRLLDSLSF
-612 LAEEGMENREESFEK
+612 LSEEGMENREESFAK

-639 RESLGEIFISKKSFG
+639 RESLGEISISKKSFG

-684 RFHNPKAFF
+684 RFHNPRAFF
-693 FLGLSSEFLPKGMGK
+693 FLGLSAEFLPKGMGK

-779 FPDLKIIYSEGEKLP
+779 FPDLKIIYSEREKLP

-842 REEYR
+842 REEYHK
-847 EEVERILKGIF
+847 EVERILKGIF
-858 FENTEERITKE
+858 FENTEERISRE

-937 IEEVFGE
+937 IEEVFEE

-955 ELWQDPEFSFFLSG
+955 ELWQDPEFSLFLSG

-1009 MEEEGLQLRGRID
+1009 MEEEGLHLRGRID

-1037 KVIDYKSGKKEF
+1037 KVIDYKSGKKAF

-1071 REKER
+1071 REKEK

-1151 GAAVSSEKLKALLE
+1151 GAAVSSEKLEALLE
-1165 FAKQEMLE
+1165 FVKKEMLK

-1237 GKTEEDIEKSDTG
+1237 GKTEEDIEESDTG

>member
-11 SGSGKTEFCIRKALE
+11 SGSGKTEFCVRKALE
-26 EAGKDLNHNV
+26 EAEKDLNHNV

-45 LAMQKRIVMHEKNKG
+45 LAMQKRIVMHENNKG
-60 KGILNLDVLSFQRLY
+60 KGIINLDVLSFQRLY
-75 YASFSHA
+75 YASFSHR
-82 NKKVPKSLDEMGK
+82 NKTVPKALDEMGK

-143 STCALK
+143 SNCALK

-157 KLHDMALLYEGFLS
+157 KLHDMALLYAGFLN
-171 WLLEHKK
+171 WLLEHGK

-185 DLALEQI
+185 DLALEQV
-192 LQDPNYKNASFLL
+192 LQDPNYKNATFLL

-220 ILMEGENDILISL
+220 ILMEGENNILISL

-243 YDKGDLSSLFYLTK
+243 YEKGDMSSLFYLTK

-270 KVKVLPEINVN
+270 NVKVLPAINVN

-311 DYAFGQTEGERVGTV
+311 DYAYGKAEVERACRGQ
-326 GEKRD
+326 EKRD
-331 RSLEPF
+331 VKSF
-337 EKTNQ
+337 EKT
-342 KEAQEEAQKEKRIQP
+342 EQEEKQKEKQIRP
-357 FGISIRECPNIL
+357 FGITLRECPNIL

-375 AAEIRALVKNEG
+375 AVEIRALVKDEG

-421 EDIKLMDSPYGKVV
+421 EDIKLMDSPYGKVL

-443 KGFLFDAVF
+443 KGFLFDTVF

-463 EEEELVDR
+463 GEEELVDR
-471 WENLAR
+471 WENIAR
-477 ERGWKGLEAFSSLL
+477 ERGLKGLPAFSSLL
-491 QSEEGE
+491 KPEEDE
-497 EELSRGTEEEEEI
+497 TEEEKEE
-510 QSEEV
+510 
-515 ERHPEEEEINSEEKG
+515 RT
-530 ERAYKKKVEDY
+530 YKKKVEDY
-541 QAYRD
+541 QAYWD

-557 RKSADQK
+557 RKSA
-564 EEKELDD
+564 
-571 EKGQNE
+571 
-577 EKKEKGLVLKD
+577 EKGLVLKD

-600 DLENRLLVSLSF
+600 DLENRLLESLSF
-612 LAEEGMENREESFEK
+612 LSEEGMENREESFEK

-639 RESLGEIFISKKSFG
+639 RESLGEISISKKSFG

-674 QLVVGDLRRS
+674 QVVVGDLRRS
-684 RFHNPKAFF
+684 RFHNPKAFL

-708 SIIFTEKERAFLRE
+708 KIIFTEKEREFLRE
-722 SGYRLSPLSWEESYM
+722 SGYRLSPLSWEESYI

-750 ERLYLSYPRAVRNGK
+750 ERLYLSYPRTLRNGK
-765 SGKASPYLKELFPL
+765 SGKASPYLKELLPL
-779 FPDLKIIYSEGEKLP
+779 FSDLKIIYSEKEKLP

-805 VEELPKQCTGKSLF
+805 VEELPKKCTGKSLY

-824 ILHRFKTESFR
+824 IVHRFKTESFR
-835 LLQYLWN
+835 LLHYLWN

-847 EEVERILKGIF
+847 EEVKKILKGIF

-913 AFTIGNVYHRM
+913 AFTIGNLYHRM
-924 LELFFQKLMRRKD
+924 LELFFRKLMRRKD
-937 IEEVFGE
+937 MEEAFGE
-944 KLEELLEEVLE
+944 KREELLNEVLE
-955 ELWQDPEFSFFLSG
+955 ELWQDPEFSLFLSG
-969 GRNEYLRMKLKK
+969 GRNEYLRMKLQK

-988 ALGKQLMG
+988 ALGKQLLG

-1032 KKLFL
+1032 KTLFL
-1037 KVIDYKSGKKEF
+1037 KVIDYKSGKKAF
-1049 SLKNLFSGL
+1049 SLKNLFAGL

-1071 REKER
+1071 REKEK
-1076 NPNREVLPSA
+1076 NSNREVLPSA
-1086 LFYFT
+1086 LFYFA

-1151 GAAVSSEKLKALLE
+1151 GAAVSSEKLEALLA
-1165 FAKQEMLE
+1165 FARKEMLE

-1192 DITACSY
+1192 DITSCSY
-1199 CPYHSICGFDEDLP
+1199 CPYHSICGFDEDIP
-1213 NFRYRNPDSRTDEEL
+1213 NFRYRSPDSRTDEEL
-1228 WEEILKKTK
+1228 WEEILKKT
-1237 GKTEEDIEKSDTG
+1237 EEKIEESDTG

>member
-11 SGSGKTEFCIRKALE
+11 SGSGKTEFCVRKAME
-26 EAGKDLNHNV
+26 EAKKDLNHNV

-45 LAMQKRIVMHEKNKG
+45 LAMQKRIVMHENNKG
-60 KGILNLDVLSFQRLY
+60 KGIINLDVLSFQRLY
-75 YASFSHA
+75 YASFSHR
-82 NKKVPKSLDEMGK
+82 NKTVPKALDEMGK

-143 STCALK
+143 SNCALK
-149 SVKKLTGA
+149 SIKKLTGA
-157 KLHDMALLYEGFLS
+157 KFHDMALLYAGFLN
-171 WLLEHKK
+171 WLLEHGK

-185 DLALEQI
+185 DLALEQV
-192 LQDPNYKNASFLL
+192 LQDPNYKNATFLL

-220 ILMEGENDILISL
+220 ILMEGENNILISL

-243 YDKGDLSSLFYLTK
+243 YEKGDMSSLFYLTK

-270 KVKVLPEINVN
+270 NVKVLPAINVN

-311 DYAFGQTEGERVGTV
+311 DYAYGKAEVERAGRGQ
-326 GEKRD
+326 EKRD
-331 RSLEPF
+331 VKSF
-337 EKTNQ
+337 EKT
-342 KEAQEEAQKEKRIQP
+342 EQEEERKERQIRP
-357 FGISIRECPNIL
+357 FGITLRECPNIL

-375 AAEIRALVKNEG
+375 AVEIRALVKDEG

-421 EDIKLMDSPYGKVV
+421 EDIKLMDSPYGKVL

-443 KGFLFDAVF
+443 KGFLFDTVF

-463 EEEELVDR
+463 GEEELVDR
-471 WENLAR
+471 WENIAR
-477 ERGWKGLEAFSSLL
+477 ERGLKGLPAFSSLL
-491 QSEEGE
+491 KPEEDE
-497 EELSRGTEEEEEI
+497 TEEEKEE
-510 QSEEV
+510 
-515 ERHPEEEEINSEEKG
+515 RT
-530 ERAYKKKVEDY
+530 YKKKVEDY
-541 QAYRD
+541 QAYWD

-557 RKSADQK
+557 RKSA
-564 EEKELDD
+564 
-571 EKGQNE
+571 
-577 EKKEKGLVLKD
+577 EKGLVLKD

-600 DLENRLLVSLSF
+600 DLENRLLESLSF
-612 LAEEGMENREESFEK
+612 LSEEGMENREESFEK

-639 RESLGEIFISKKSFG
+639 RESLDEISISKKSFG

-674 QLVVGDLRRS
+674 QVVVGDLRRS
-684 RFHNPKAFF
+684 RFHNPKAFL

-708 SIIFTEKERAFLRE
+708 KIIFTEKEREFLRE
-722 SGYRLSPLSWEESYM
+722 SGYRLSPLSWEESYI

-750 ERLYLSYPRAVRNGK
+750 ERLYLSYPRTLRNGK
-765 SGKASPYLKELFPL
+765 SGKASPYLKELLPL
-779 FPDLKIIYSEGEKLP
+779 FSDLKIIYSKKEKLP

-805 VEELPKQCTGKSLF
+805 VEELPKKCTGKSLY

-824 ILHRFKTESFR
+824 IVHRFKTESFR
-835 LLQYLWN
+835 LLHYLWN

-847 EEVERILKGIF
+847 EEVKKILKGIF

-913 AFTIGNVYHRM
+913 AFTIGNLYHRM
-924 LELFFQKLMRRKD
+924 LELFFRKLMRRKD
-937 IEEVFGE
+937 MEEAFGE
-944 KLEELLEEVLE
+944 KREELLNEVLE
-955 ELWQDPEFSFFLSG
+955 ELWQDPEFSLFLSG
-969 GRNEYLRMKLKK
+969 GRNEYLRMKLQK

-988 ALGKQLMG
+988 ALGKQLLG

-1032 KKLFL
+1032 KTLFL
-1037 KVIDYKSGKKEF
+1037 KVIDYKSGKKAF
-1049 SLKNLFSGL
+1049 SLKNLFAGL

-1071 REKER
+1071 REKEK
-1076 NPNREVLPSA
+1076 NSNREVLPSA
-1086 LFYFT
+1086 LFYFA

-1151 GAAVSSEKLKALLE
+1151 GAAVSSEKLEALLA
-1165 FAKQEMLE
+1165 FARKEMLE

-1192 DITACSY
+1192 DITSCSY
-1199 CPYHSICGFDEDLP
+1199 CPYHSICGFDEDIP
-1213 NFRYRNPDSRTDEEL
+1213 NFRYRSPDSRTDEEL
-1228 WEEILKKTK
+1228 WEEILKKT
-1237 GKTEEDIEKSDTG
+1237 EEKIEESDTG

>member
-11 SGSGKTEFCIRKALE
+11 SGSGKTEFCVRKALE
-26 EAGKDLNHNV
+26 EAEKDLNHNV

-45 LAMQKRIVMHEKNKG
+45 LAMQKRIVMYENNKG
-60 KGILNLDVLSFQRLY
+60 KGIINLDVLSFQRLY
-75 YASFSHA
+75 YASFSHR
-82 NKKVPKSLDEMGK
+82 NKTVPKALDEMGK

-143 STCALK
+143 SNCALK

-157 KLHDMALLYEGFLS
+157 KLHDMALLYAGFLN
-171 WLLEHKK
+171 WLLEHGK

-185 DLALEQI
+185 DLALEQV
-192 LQDPNYKNASFLL
+192 LQDPNYKNATFLL

-220 ILMEGENDILISL
+220 ILMEGENNILISL

-243 YDKGDLSSLFYLTK
+243 YEKGDMSSLFYLTK

-270 KVKVLPEINVN
+270 NVKVLPAINVN

-311 DYAFGQTEGERVGTV
+311 DYAYGKAEVERACRGQ
-326 GEKRD
+326 EKRD
-331 RSLEPF
+331 VKSF
-337 EKTNQ
+337 EKT
-342 KEAQEEAQKEKRIQP
+342 EQEEKQKEKQIRP
-357 FGISIRECPNIL
+357 FGITLRECPNIL

-375 AAEIRALVKNEG
+375 AVEIRALVKDEG

-421 EDIKLMDSPYGKVV
+421 EDIKLMDSPYGKVL

-443 KGFLFDAVF
+443 KGFLFDTVF

-463 EEEELVDR
+463 GEEELVDR
-471 WENLAR
+471 WENIAR
-477 ERGWKGLEAFSSLL
+477 ERGLKGLPAFSSLL
-491 QSEEGE
+491 KPEEDE
-497 EELSRGTEEEEEI
+497 TEEEKEE
-510 QSEEV
+510 
-515 ERHPEEEEINSEEKG
+515 RT
-530 ERAYKKKVEDY
+530 YKKKVEDY
-541 QAYRD
+541 QAYWD

-557 RKSADQK
+557 RKSA
-564 EEKELDD
+564 
-571 EKGQNE
+571 
-577 EKKEKGLVLKD
+577 EKGLVLKD

-600 DLENRLLVSLSF
+600 DLENRLLESLSF
-612 LAEEGMENREESFEK
+612 LSEEGMENREESFEK

-639 RESLGEIFISKKSFG
+639 RESLGEISISKKSFG

-674 QLVVGDLRRS
+674 QVVVGDLRRS

-708 SIIFTEKERAFLRE
+708 KIIFTEKEREFLRE
-722 SGYRLSPLSWEESYM
+722 SGYRLSPLSWEESYI

-750 ERLYLSYPRAVRNGK
+750 ERLYLSYPRTLRNGK
-765 SGKASPYLKELFPL
+765 SGKASPYLKELLPL
-779 FPDLKIIYSEGEKLP
+779 FSDLKIIYSEKEKLP

-805 VEELPKQCTGKSLF
+805 VEELPKKCTGKSLY

-824 ILHRFKTESFR
+824 IVHRFKTESFR
-835 LLQYLWN
+835 LLHYLWN

-847 EEVERILKGIF
+847 EEVKKILKGIF

-913 AFTIGNVYHRM
+913 AFTIGNLYHRM
-924 LELFFQKLMRRKD
+924 LELFFRKLMRRKD
-937 IEEVFGE
+937 MEEAFGE
-944 KLEELLEEVLE
+944 KREELLNEVLE
-955 ELWQDPEFSFFLSG
+955 ELWQDPEFSLFLSG
-969 GRNEYLRMKLKK
+969 GRNEYLRMKLQK

-988 ALGKQLMG
+988 ALGKQLLG

-1032 KKLFL
+1032 KTLFL
-1037 KVIDYKSGKKEF
+1037 KVIDYKSGKKAF
-1049 SLKNLFSGL
+1049 SLKNLFAGL

-1071 REKER
+1071 REKEK

-1091 MDNPVIPYEE
+1091 MENPVIPY
-1101 DFDPEKERLKA
+1101 DKDSDPDKERLKA
-1112 FKPSGLVNLS
+1112 FKPSGLVNFS

-1130 KREGE
+1130 KREEE

-1151 GAAVSSEKLKALLE
+1151 GAAVSSEKLEALLA
-1165 FAKQEMLE
+1165 FARKEMLE

-1192 DITACSY
+1192 DITSCSY
-1199 CPYHSICGFDEDLP
+1199 CPYHSICGFDEDIP
-1213 NFRYRNPDSRTDEEL
+1213 NFRYRSPDSRTDEEL
-1228 WEEILKKTK
+1228 WEEILKKT
-1237 GKTEEDIEKSDTG
+1237 EEKIEESDTG

>member
-11 SGSGKTEFCIRKALE
+11 SGSGKTEFCVRKAME
-26 EAGKDLNHNV
+26 EAKKDLNHNV

-45 LAMQKRIVMHEKNKG
+45 LAMQKRIVMHENNKG
-60 KGILNLDVLSFQRLY
+60 KGIINLDVLSFQRLY
-75 YASFSHA
+75 YASFSHR
-82 NKKVPKSLDEMGK
+82 NKTVPKALDEMGK

-143 STCALK
+143 SNCALK

-157 KLHDMALLYEGFLS
+157 KFHDMALLYAGFLN
-171 WLLEHKK
+171 WLLEHGK

-185 DLALEQI
+185 DLSLEQV
-192 LQDPNYKNASFLL
+192 LQDPNYKNATFLL

-220 ILMEGENDILISL
+220 ILMEGENNILISL

-243 YDKGDLSSLFYLTK
+243 YEKGDMSSLFYLTK

-270 KVKVLPEINVN
+270 NVKVLPAINVN

-311 DYAFGQTEGERVGTV
+311 DYAYGKAEVERAGRGQ
-326 GEKRD
+326 EKRD
-331 RSLEPF
+331 VKSF
-337 EKTNQ
+337 EKT
-342 KEAQEEAQKEKRIQP
+342 EQEEERKEKQIRP
-357 FGISIRECPNIL
+357 FGITLRECPNIL

-375 AAEIRALVKNEG
+375 AVEIRTLVKDEG

-443 KGFLFDAVF
+443 KGFLFDTVF

-463 EEEELVDR
+463 VEEELVDR
-471 WENLAR
+471 WENIAR
-477 ERGWKGLEAFSSLL
+477 ERGLKGLEAFSSLL
-491 QSEEGE
+491 KS
-497 EELSRGTEEEEEI
+497 EEEEI
-510 QSEEV
+510 QSEE
-515 ERHPEEEEINSEEKG
+515 EEIQSEEKE

-557 RKSADQK
+557 RKSAEQK
-564 EEKELDD
+564 EEKEQD
-571 EKGQNE
+571 EQKGQRGQIE

-600 DLENRLLVSLSF
+600 DLENRLLGSLSF
-612 LAEEGMENREESFEK
+612 LSEEGMENREESFEK

-639 RESLGEIFISKKSFG
+639 RESLGEISISKKSFG

-674 QLVVGDLRRS
+674 QVVVGDLRRS
-684 RFHNPKAFF
+684 RFHNPKAFL

-708 SIIFTEKERAFLRE
+708 KIIFTEKEREFLRE
-722 SGYRLSPLSWEESYM
+722 SGYRLSPLSWEESYI

-750 ERLYLSYPRAVRNGK
+750 ERLYLSYPRTLRNGK
-765 SGKASPYLKELFPL
+765 SGKASPYLKELLPL
-779 FPDLKIIYSEGEKLP
+779 FSDLKIIYSEKEKLP

-805 VEELPKQCTGKSLF
+805 VEELPKKCTGKSLY

-824 ILHRFKTESFR
+824 IVHRFKTESFR

-842 REEYR
+842 REEYH
-847 EEVERILKGIF
+847 EEVEKILKGIF

-885 MEVFYSCPY
+885 MEIFYSCPY

-955 ELWQDPEFSFFLSG
+955 ELWQDPEFSLFLSG
-969 GRNEYLRMKLKK
+969 GRNEYLRMKLQK

-1032 KKLFL
+1032 KTLFL
-1037 KVIDYKSGKKEF
+1037 KVIDYKSGKKAF
-1049 SLKNLFSGL
+1049 SLKNLFAGL

-1071 REKER
+1071 REKEK

-1091 MDNPVIPYEE
+1091 MENPVIPY
-1101 DFDPEKERLKA
+1101 DKDSDPDKERLKA
-1112 FKPSGLVNLS
+1112 FKPSGLVNFS

-1130 KREGE
+1130 KREEE

-1151 GAAVSSEKLKALLE
+1151 GAAVSSEKLEALLA
-1165 FAKQEMLE
+1165 FAKKEMLE

-1192 DITACSY
+1192 DITSCSY
-1199 CPYHSICGFDEDLP
+1199 CPYHSICGFDEDIP
-1213 NFRYRNPDSRTDEEL
+1213 NFRYRSPDSRTDEEL
-1228 WEEILKKTK
+1228 WEEILKKT
-1237 GKTEEDIEKSDTG
+1237 EEEIEESDTG

-1263 IETRKEDGDE
+1263 IETRKEDCDE

>member
-45 LAMQKRIVMHEKNKG
+45 LAMQKRIVMHENNKG
-60 KGILNLDVLSFQRLY
+60 KGIINLDVLSFQRLY
-75 YASFSHA
+75 YASFSHR
-82 NKKVPKSLDEMGK
+82 NKPVPKALDEMGK

-143 STCALK
+143 SACALK

-270 KVKVLPEINVN
+270 RVKVLPEINVN

-311 DYAFGQTEGERVGTV
+311 DYAYGKAEVERDSRGQ
-326 GEKRD
+326 EKKD
-331 RSLEPF
+331 VKSF
-337 EKTNQ
+337 EKTD
-342 KEAQEEAQKEKRIQP
+342 QEGAQKEKQNKP
-357 FGISIRECPNIL
+357 FGISIRECSNIL

-375 AAEIRALVKNEG
+375 AAEIRALVKDED

-463 EEEELVDR
+463 VEEELVDR

-477 ERGWKGLEAFSSLL
+477 ERGLKGLESFSSLL
-491 QSEEGE
+491 QSDEGE
-497 EELSRGTEEEEEI
+497 EELSAGTEEEEEI
-510 QSEEV
+510 QSK
-515 ERHPEEEEINSEEKG
+515 EKG
-530 ERAYKKKVEDY
+530 ESAYKKKVEDY

-564 EEKELDD
+564 EEKEQDD
-571 EKGQNE
+571 ERGQNE

-600 DLENRLLVSLSF
+600 NLENRLLGSLSF
-612 LAEEGMENREESFEK
+612 LSEESMENREESFEK

-639 RESLGEIFISKKSFG
+639 RESLGEISISKKSFG

-674 QLVVGDLRRS
+674 QVVVGDLRRS

-708 SIIFTEKERAFLRE
+708 KIIFTEKEREFLRE
-722 SGYRLSPLSWEESYM
+722 SGYRLSPLSWEESYI
-737 EKYYVYKAFLTPK
+737 EKYYVYKSFLTPK
-750 ERLYLSYPRAVRNGK
+750 ERLYLSYPRALRNGK
-765 SGKASPYLKELFPL
+765 SGKTS
-779 FPDLKIIYSEGEKLP
+779 DL
-794 IYNGKRALEEL
+794 
-805 VEELPKQCTGKSLF
+805 
-819 LQKEE
+819 
-824 ILHRFKTESFR
+824 
-835 LLQYLWN
+835 
-842 REEYR
+842 
-847 EEVERILKGIF
+847 
-858 FENTEERITKE
+858 
-869 MSLALYGEILK
+869 
-880 GSVSR
+880 
-885 MEVFYSCPY
+885 
-894 AHFLQYGLNLKDRK
+894 
-908 TSEVQ
+908 
-913 AFTIGNVYHRM
+913 
-924 LELFFQKLMRRKD
+924 
-937 IEEVFGE
+937 
-944 KLEELLEEVLE
+944 
-955 ELWQDPEFSFFLSG
+955 
-969 GRNEYLRMKLKK
+969 
-981 NGRRILW
+981 
-988 ALGKQLMG
+988 
-996 GDFRPKAVEEEFK
+996 
-1009 MEEEGLQLRGRID
+1009 
-1022 RVDEYLSEDR
+1022 
-1032 KKLFL
+1032 
-1037 KVIDYKSGKKEF
+1037 
-1049 SLKNLFSGL
+1049 
-1058 DLQLPLYMDYVLQ
+1058 
-1071 REKER
+1071 
-1076 NPNREVLPSA
+1076 
-1086 LFYFT
+1086 
-1091 MDNPVIPYEE
+1091 
-1101 DFDPEKERLKA
+1101 
-1112 FKPSGLVNLS
+1112 
-1122 EESLSHLE
+1122 
-1130 KREGE
+1130 
-1135 SLLLPV
+1135 
-1141 QCKNGEVEEK
+1141 
-1151 GAAVSSEKLKALLE
+1151 
-1165 FAKQEMLE
+1165 
-1173 GAKRIKEGEKGISP
+1173 
-1187 IRKEG
+1187 
-1192 DITACSY
+1192 
-1199 CPYHSICGFDEDLP
+1199 
-1213 NFRYRNPDSRTDEEL
+1213 
-1228 WEEILKKTK
+1228 
-1237 GKTEEDIEKSDTG
+1237 
-1250 EEKTLIRAKDAKN
+1250 
-1263 IETRKEDGDE
+1263 